1 MTKILAFDLG
11 SSSIGYSLRDTDNN
25 GENIIDQLV
34 LYGSIIFSPGMA
46 DNGVSNAAE
55 RTSHRSS
62 RHLYRVRR
70 YRIWET
76 LATLIEFG
84 CCPLS
89 KEDLDKWRTYD
100 KNNRPTRQYP
110 VDAVEFEKWIRM
122 NPYEL
127 REKLA
132 TDQLDF
138 TKEENRFML
147 GRALYHI
154 AQRRGFRSS
163 KGETLKEQ
171 EKDINENPAEEI
183 RIDSDL
189 LKKSEEKKSKK
200 LVAYMEEHSLPT
212 VGKAFAKLIKD
223 KNKGRVRASEYQAVR
238 SQYRDEIEYIF
249 NFQKGLDANGEFFRR
264 IYSTG
269 NDGTIFYQNP
279 IRSQKGQVGKCTL
292 EPAKPRCPI
301 SHPEYEKYRAF
312 SFINNI
318 KYRKSIDE
326 DWQTLTASQKIKL
339 YKDKFLLVN
348 DFEFAVIRKWI
359 EKEIGLPKDISL
371 SKEHGTINYDDRTNV
386 SVCPVSGR
394 LKSVFGD
401 NWEDYVYQTAKTR
414 KDKEGKEHTVT
425 YTIEDIWHVCFSYDD
440 EDAVS
445 GFAKSIGLDAVQ
457 EKKFLN
463 LWMNIPQ
470 GYAMLSLK
478 AIRNINRFLVPKE
491 NNPSYKGY
499 IYTEAT
505 LFAKIPDILGEKQW
519 QESESDILRSL
530 NGLMNDVR
538 DENCILKI
546 VNNLISDYKAL
557 DYRDLDYREHFAVND
572 RSYKLDDSDRK
583 DVEMHTVSFFG
594 KSVWEK
600 KPEDEREEILGKVEE
615 LYQNFFSSSKR
626 DYYNLPKLGD
636 RIKLYLSN
644 KFPELRC
651 CNEDAD
657 SQSQCNCHACKK
669 LNQLYHP
676 SMVEFYRPVVCN
688 GKKLLGSPV
697 IGSFR
702 NPMAMK
708 VLHQLRRLV
717 NGLIE
722 KGLIDEDTR
731 IVVETARE
739 LNDAN
744 MRWAIEEYVRKREE
758 ENNIIIEAI
767 KKIRKDDNE
776 VSDTVLEK
784 ARLLLEQSPDYLSY
798 IKKKEDAAVNKSN
811 KEKDSEKEA
820 DIDNYSS
827 WLEKGIKCIYTDK
840 PISLTSLFVENET
853 DIEHT
858 IPCSRSFDNSMANK
872 TVCFAYYNREVK
884 KNRMPTELEDYEE
897 IKKRLLPWEKRVEH
911 LEYRVRF
918 WQRKSKQSLTKE
930 NKDKAIRQ
938 KHLWQMELDYWKD
951 KLSRFTMTEVPEGFR
966 RKQLNDTRLITK
978 YAYHYLKSV
987 FGKVDVQ
994 KGIITSEFR
1003 KIFGFPAKTRDNHSH
1018 HAIDATILTLI
1029 PVASRRDEMLRLF
1042 YEIQEDK
1049 KLNIV
1054 TKEKEKQLE
1063 GLIKSCRIG
1072 KTVGIA
1078 EHIENNIL
1086 VKHISN
1092 DRALTPAIRNKREGG
1107 KVVWKKNE
1115 KGEILIDTDGKKIP
1129 QYKLTGDC
1137 IRGKLH
1143 QASFYGAIKQSKKA
1157 IEKKGKK
1164 KKGQKNDISYKTS
1177 YDEISYVIRRELKG
1191 FESLDDLHRV
1201 IVDENL
1207 YKIIK
1212 QKCKKEQFRKA
1223 CNKGIC
1229 MPNCS
1234 YPIRHVRCYAYD
1246 VKNPLHI
1253 KQQTY
1258 LSKKDY
1264 KQTYHVKTG
1273 DLYAMC
1279 RYRNADKLKYEAI
1292 KLIEVCGNRKK
1303 GYDIPETWR
1312 YKIGKNKEKEYYL
1325 DGVLYSG
1332 KQVIVYEN
1340 IDDLKSLLRASNSNL
1355 SERLYDIVRFNS
1367 EKKIILKRH
1376 ICSKPYKDGEGKK
1389 IESFGNL
1396 PEKIL
1401 SGVTKLNY
1409 LLEGVDFRISLDGK
1423 IVFINNNLVEEKHK
1437 HSKKG

>member
-46 DNGVSNAAE
+46 DNGVSRAAE

-100 KNNRPTRQYP
+100 KNKRPTRQYP

-339 YKDKFLLVN
+339 YKEKFLLVN
-348 DFEFAVIRKWI
+348 DFEFADIREWI
-359 EKEIGLPKDISL
+359 EKEICLPKDINL
-371 SKEHGTINYDDRTNV
+371 SKEYGTINYDDRTNV

-445 GFAKSIGLDAVQ
+445 GFAKSIGLDAAQ

-600 KPEDEREEILGKVEE
+600 KPEDEREEIIGKVEE

-657 SQSQCNCHACKK
+657 SQCNCHACKK

-697 IGSFR
+697 TGSFK

-717 NGLIE
+717 NGLIQ

-798 IKKKEDAAVNKSN
+798 IKKKEDAAANKSN
-811 KEKDSEKEA
+811 KEKDSEMEA

-840 PISLTSLFVENET
+840 PISLTSLFVENGT

-884 KNRMPTELEDYEE
+884 KNRMPTELDDYEE
-897 IKKRLLPWEKRVEH
+897 IKKRLLPWEERVEH

-966 RKQLNDTRLITK
+966 SKQLNDTRLITK

-1003 KIFGFPAKTRDNHSH
+1003 KIFGFPVKTRDNHSH

-1029 PVASRRDEMLRLF
+1029 PVASKRDEMLRLF

-1086 VKHISN
+1086 VKHISKN
-1092 DRALTPAIRNKREGG
+1092 RTITPAIRNKREGG
-1107 KVVWKKNE
+1107 KVVWKRNE
-1115 KGEILIDTDGKKIP
+1115 KGEILIDADGKKIP

-1212 QKCKKEQFRKA
+1212 QKCKKKQFRKA

-1279 RYRNADKLKYEAI
+1279 RYRNSDNKVKYEVLKLSDLI
-1292 KLIEVCGNRKK
+1292 KNGEGGYGISEVIDNG
-1303 GYDIPETWR
+1303 
-1312 YKIGKNKEKEYYL
+1312 YYL
-1325 DGVLYSG
+1325 DAILRSG
-1332 KQVIVYEN
+1332 KQVILYKDN
-1340 IDDLKSLLRASNSNL
+1340 KDLDNLLRKQIDIKLL
-1355 SERLYDIVRFNS
+1355 SERLYVIERFESANIVNL
-1367 EKKIILKRH
+1367 KKH
-1376 ICSKPYKDGEGKK
+1376 ICSKPLNETGRGKAIILK
-1389 IESFGNL
+1389 SFDNVL
-1396 PEKIL
+1396 PEKIRQ
-1401 SGVTKLNY
+1401 SINELNY
-1409 LLEGVDFRISLDGK
+1409 LLEDIDFKITLEGK
-1423 IVFINNNLVEEKHK
+1423 IIFFNKRN
-1437 HSKKG
+1437 

>member
-46 DNGVSNAAE
+46 DNGVSRAAE

-212 VGKAFAKLIKD
+212 VGKAFANLIND
-223 KNKGRVRASEYQAVR
+223 KIRVRASEYQAVR

-292 EPAKPRCPI
+292 EPAKTRCPI

-339 YKDKFLLVN
+339 YKEKFLLVN
-348 DFEFAVIRKWI
+348 DFEFDVIRKWI

-386 SVCPVSGR
+386 SVCSVSGR

-440 EDAVS
+440 EDTVV
-445 GFAKSIGLDAVQ
+445 GFAKSIGLDAAQ

-557 DYRDLDYREHFAVND
+557 DYREHFAVND

-657 SQSQCNCHACKK
+657 SRSQCNCHACKK

-697 IGSFR
+697 TGSFR

-708 VLHQLRRLV
+708 VLHQLHRLA
-717 NGLIE
+717 NGLIQ
-722 KGLIDEDTR
+722 KGLIDENTR

-744 MRWAIEEYVRKREE
+744 MRWAIEEYDNIREK
-758 ENNIIIEAI
+758 ENKAIIKAI
-767 KKIRKDDNE
+767 KEIRKDDSE
-776 VSDTVLEK
+776 VGDSILEK
-784 ARLLLEQSPDYLSY
+784 ARLLIEQSPDYLFDY
-798 IKKKEDAAVNKSN
+798 MDDENMIDKRGTVKKKNSGLIY
-811 KEKDSEKEA
+811 EKGVTK
-820 DIDNYSS
+820 YRL
-827 WLEKGIKCIYTDK
+827 WLEQGMQCLYTGKIINLSD
-840 PISLTSLFVENET
+840 LFDENMT

-858 IPCSRSFDNSMANK
+858 IPQSRSFDNSMANK
-872 TVCFAYYNREVK
+872 TVCFAYYNREIK

-897 IKKRLLPWEKRVEH
+897 IKKRLLPWEKRVEQ
-911 LEYRVRF
+911 LKNRVEF
-918 WQRKSKQSLTKE
+918 WKKKARQALTKE

-951 KLSRFTMTEVPEGFR
+951 KLSRFTMTEVSEGFKHR
-966 RKQLNDTRLITK
+966 QLNDTRLITK

-987 FGKVDVQ
+987 FDKVDVQ

-1003 KIFGFPAKTRDNHSH
+1003 KIFGFPVKTRDNHSH
-1018 HAIDATILTLI
+1018 HTIDATILTLI

-1042 YEIQEDK
+1042 YEIQENK
-1049 KLNIV
+1049 KLNID
-1054 TKEKEKQLE
+1054 TKEKEKQQE

-1072 KTVGIA
+1072 KTVGITK
-1078 EHIENNIL
+1078 HIENNIL
-1086 VKHISN
+1086 VKYVSK
-1092 DRALTPAIRNKREGG
+1092 DRALTPAIRNKRVGG
-1107 KVVWKKNE
+1107 KVVWERNA
-1115 KGEILIDTDGKKIP
+1115 KGEILIDINGKKIP
-1129 QYKLTGDC
+1129 KYKLTGDC
-1137 IRGKLH
+1137 IRGELH
-1143 QASFYGAIKQSKKA
+1143 KASFYGAIRQSKRET
-1157 IEKKGKK
+1157 EKKKE
-1164 KKGQKNDISYKTS
+1164 QEEDASYETS
-1177 YDEISYVIRRELKG
+1177 YNDISYVIRRKLSDFKDLNELHK
-1191 FESLDDLHRV
+1191 V
-1201 IVDENL
+1201 IVDEHLFN
-1207 YKIIK
+1207 IIK
-1212 QKCKKEQFRKA
+1212 KQCEGKDFKDV
-1223 CNKGIC
+1223 CNEGFY
-1229 MPNCS
+1229 MPNCNNQ
-1234 YPIRHVRCYAYD
+1234 IRHIRCYT
-1246 VKNPLHI
+1246 VTIQN
-1253 KQQTY
+1253 
-1258 LSKKDY
+1258 
-1264 KQTYHVKTG
+1264 
-1273 DLYAMC
+1273 
-1279 RYRNADKLKYEAI
+1279 
-1292 KLIEVCGNRKK
+1292 
-1303 GYDIPETWR
+1303 WR
-1312 YKIGKNKEKEYYL
+1312 
-1325 DGVLYSG
+1325 
-1332 KQVIVYEN
+1332 
-1340 IDDLKSLLRASNSNL
+1340 ID
-1355 SERLYDIVRFNS
+1355 
-1367 EKKIILKRH
+1367 
-1376 ICSKPYKDGEGKK
+1376 
-1389 IESFGNL
+1389 
-1396 PEKIL
+1396 
-1401 SGVTKLNY
+1401 
-1409 LLEGVDFRISLDGK
+1409 
-1423 IVFINNNLVEEKHK
+1423 
-1437 HSKKG
+1437 

>member
-11 SSSIGYSLRDTDNN
+11 SSSIGYSLRDTDKN

-55 RTSHRSS
+55 RTKHRSS

-89 KEDLDKWRTYD
+89 KEDLDKWKTYD
-100 KNNRPTRQYP
+100 KKKSLTRQYP

-127 REKLA
+127 REELA
-132 TDQLDF
+132 TQQLDF
-138 TKEENRFML
+138 TKEENRFKL
-147 GRALYHI
+147 GRVLYHI

-212 VGKAFAKLIKD
+212 VGNAFAKLIK
-223 KNKGRVRASEYQAVR
+223 NKVRVRASEYQAVR

-339 YKDKFLLVN
+339 YKEKFLLVN
-348 DFEFAVIRKWI
+348 DFEFDVIRKWI

-386 SVCPVSGR
+386 SVCSVSGR

-440 EDAVS
+440 EDAVV
-445 GFAKSIGLDAVQ
+445 GFAKSIGLDAAQ

-657 SQSQCNCHACKK
+657 SRSQCNCHACKK

-688 GKKLLGSPV
+688 GKKLLGNPV
-697 IGSFR
+697 TGSFR

-717 NGLIE
+717 NELIQ

-744 MRWAIEEYVRKREE
+744 MRWAIGEYVRKREE

-798 IKKKEDAAVNKSN
+798 IKEKEEAAANKSN
-811 KEKDSEKEA
+811 KDKKEDKNKQKKKDIK
-820 DIDNYSS
+820 NYSS

-872 TVCFAYYNREVK
+872 TVCLAYYNREVK

-897 IKKRLLPWEKRVEH
+897 IKKRLLPWEERVEH

-918 WQRKSKQSLTKE
+918 WQRKSKQSLKKE

-978 YAYHYLKSV
+978 YAYHYLKSI

-1003 KIFGFPAKTRDNHSH
+1003 KIFGFPVKTRDNHSH

-1029 PVASRRDEMLRLF
+1029 PVASKRDEMLRLF
-1042 YEIQEDK
+1042 YELQEDK

-1063 GLIKSCRIG
+1063 WLIKSCRIG

-1107 KVVWKKNE
+1107 KVVWKRNE
-1115 KGEILIDTDGKKIP
+1115 KGERLIDTDGKKIP

-1264 KQTYHVKTG
+1264 KQTFHVKVG

-1279 RYRNADKLKYEAI
+1279 RYHNANKKVRYEIVKLFDISKSGE
-1292 KLIEVCGNRKK
+1292 K
-1303 GYDIPETWR
+1303 GYDIQEVLDD
-1312 YKIGKNKEKEYYL
+1312 EYYL
-1325 DGVLYSG
+1325 DTILRPG
-1332 KQVIVYEN
+1332 KQVILYKDQN
-1340 IDDLKSLLRASNSNL
+1340 DCDNLLRKPLNIKLL
-1355 SERLYDIVRFNS
+1355 SERLYVIERFEGDNIVNL
-1367 EKKIILKRH
+1367 KKHLCSRSFKETGRGKAVDLKLF
-1376 ICSKPYKDGEGKK
+1376 DNG
-1389 IESFGNL
+1389 L
-1396 PEKIL
+1396 PERIRQ
-1401 SGVTKLNY
+1401 SIRQLNY
-1409 LLEGVDFRISLDGK
+1409 LLEDIDFKITLDGK
-1423 IVFINNNLVEEKHK
+1423 IIFSNKN
-1437 HSKKG
+1437 

>member
-11 SSSIGYSLRDTDNN
+11 SSSIGYSLRDTDKNR
-25 GENIIDQLV
+25 ENIIDQLV

-100 KNNRPTRQYP
+100 KNKRPTRQYP

-339 YKDKFLLVN
+339 YKEKFLLVN

-359 EKEIGLPKDISL
+359 EKDICLPKDISL

-657 SQSQCNCHACKK
+657 SQCNCHACKK

-697 IGSFR
+697 TGSFK

-717 NGLIE
+717 NGLIQ

-798 IKKKEDAAVNKSN
+798 IKEKEDAAANKSN
-811 KEKDSEKEA
+811 KDKKEDKNKQKKKDIK
-820 DIDNYSS
+820 NYSS

-884 KNRMPTELEDYEE
+884 KNRMPTELEAYEE

-966 RKQLNDTRLITK
+966 SKQLNDTRLITK

-1049 KLNIV
+1049 KLNID

-1063 GLIKSCRIG
+1063 WLIKSCRIG

-1092 DRALTPAIRNKREGG
+1092 DRALIPAIRNKRVGG
-1107 KVVWKKNE
+1107 KVVWKRNE
-1115 KGEILIDTDGKKIP
+1115 KGEILIDTYGKKIP

-1143 QASFYGAIKQSKKA
+1143 QASFYGAIKQSKKEVVKK
-1157 IEKKGKK
+1157 EK
-1164 KKGQKNDISYKTS
+1164 QKEEGTIYETS
-1177 YDEISYVIRRELKG
+1177 YDEISYVIRRKLKD
-1191 FESLDDLHRV
+1191 FKSLNDLHRV

-1212 QKCKKEQFRKA
+1212 QKCKKEKFGKV

-1229 MPNCS
+1229 MPKCK
-1234 YPIRHVRCYAYD
+1234 YPIRHIRCYAYD
-1246 VKNPLHI
+1246 VRNPLHI

-1258 LSKKDY
+1258 FSKKDY
-1264 KQTYHVKTG
+1264 KQNYYVKTG

-1279 RYRNADKLKYEAI
+1279 RYRNSDNKVKYEVLKLSDLI
-1292 KLIEVCGNRKK
+1292 KNGEDGYGISEVIDNG
-1303 GYDIPETWR
+1303 
-1312 YKIGKNKEKEYYL
+1312 YYL
-1325 DGVLYSG
+1325 DAILRSG
-1332 KQVIVYEN
+1332 KQVILYK
-1340 IDDLKSLLRASNSNL
+1340 DKKDLDNLLRKPIDIKLL
-1355 SERLYDIVRFNS
+1355 SERLYVIERFESANIVNL
-1367 EKKIILKRH
+1367 KKH
-1376 ICSKPYKDGEGKK
+1376 ICSKPLNETGRGKAIILK
-1389 IESFGNL
+1389 SFDNVL
-1396 PEKIL
+1396 PEKIRQ
-1401 SGVTKLNY
+1401 SINELNY
-1409 LLEGVDFRISLDGK
+1409 LLEDIDFRITLEGK
-1423 IVFINNNLVEEKHK
+1423 IVFFNKMN
-1437 HSKKG
+1437 

>member
-11 SSSIGYSLRDTDNN
+11 SSSIGYSLRDTDK

-34 LYGSIIFSPGMA
+34 LYGSIIFRPGMA
-46 DNGVSNAAE
+46 DNGISYAAE

-89 KEDLDKWRTYD
+89 KEDLDKWKTYD
-100 KNNRPTRQYP
+100 KKKRPTRQYP
-110 VDAVEFEKWIRM
+110 VDAVEFEKWIKM

-127 REKLA
+127 REEL
-132 TDQLDF
+132 TTQQLDF
-138 TKEENRFML
+138 TKEENRFKL

-154 AQRRGFRSS
+154 AKRRGFKSS

-171 EKDINENPAEEI
+171 EKDINENVAEEI
-183 RIDSDL
+183 KIDSDL
-189 LKKSEEKKSKK
+189 LKQSEEKRSKK

-212 VGKAFAKLIKD
+212 VGNAFAKLIKD
-223 KNKGRVRASEYQAVR
+223 KVRVRASEYQAVR

-269 NDGTIFYQNP
+269 NDGTIFYQHP
-279 IRSQKGQVGKCTL
+279 LRSQKGQVGKCTL
-292 EPAKPRCPI
+292 EPTKPRCPI

-326 DWQTLTASQKIKL
+326 DWQTLTACQKIKL
-339 YKDKFLLVN
+339 YKEKFLLIN
-348 DFEFAVIRKWI
+348 DLEFAVIRKWI
-359 EKEIGLPKDISL
+359 EKEIGLPKGISL
-371 SKEHGTINYDDRTNV
+371 SNEHGTINYDDRTNV

-401 NWEDYVYQTAKTR
+401 NWEDYIYQTAKTR
-414 KDKEGKEHTVT
+414 KDKEGREHIVT

-440 EDAVS
+440 EDAVV
-445 GFAKSIGLDAVQ
+445 GFAKSIGLDAGQ
-457 EKKFLN
+457 EKNFLN

-491 NNPSYKGY
+491 NNPLYKGY

-505 LFAKIPDILGEKQW
+505 LFAKIPDILGEKLW
-519 QESESDILRSL
+519 QKSESDILRSL

-557 DYRDLDYREHFAVND
+557 DYRDWDCREHFAVHD
-572 RSYKLDDSDRK
+572 RNYKLDDSDRK
-583 DVEMHTVSFFG
+583 DVEIHTLSFFG

-600 KPEDEREEILGKVEE
+600 KTEDEREEILGKVEE
-615 LYQNFFSSSKR
+615 LYQHFFSTAQR

-636 RIKLYLSN
+636 RIKQYLSN

-651 CNEDAD
+651 CSEDTD
-657 SQSQCNCHACKK
+657 SQSQCNCPACKK
-669 LNQLYHP
+669 LTQLYHP

-697 IGSFR
+697 TGSFR

-708 VLHQLRRLV
+708 VLHQLRRFA
-717 NGLIE
+717 NGLIQ

-744 MRWAIEEYVRKREE
+744 MRWAIGEYDNIREK
-758 ENNIIIEAI
+758 ENKAIIKAI
-767 KKIRKDDNE
+767 KEIRKDDSE
-776 VSDTVLEK
+776 VGDSILEK
-784 ARLLLEQSPDYLSY
+784 ARLLIEQSPDYLFDY
-798 IKKKEDAAVNKSN
+798 KDDENIIDKKGTVKKKNSGLIY
-811 KEKDSEKEA
+811 EKGVTK
-820 DIDNYSS
+820 YRL
-827 WLEKGIKCIYTDK
+827 WLEQGMQCLYTGKIINLSD
-840 PISLTSLFVENET
+840 LFDENIT

-858 IPCSRSFDNSMANK
+858 IPQSRSFDNSMANK
-872 TVCFAYYNREVK
+872 TVCFAYYNREIK
-884 KNRMPTELEDYEE
+884 KNRMPTELESYEE
-897 IKKRLLPWEKRVEH
+897 IKKRLLPWEKRVEQ
-911 LEYRVRF
+911 LKNRVEF
-918 WQRKSKQSLTKE
+918 WKKKVRKSQTKE

-978 YAYHYLKSV
+978 YAYHYLMSI
-987 FGKVDVQ
+987 FSKVDVQ

-1003 KIFGFPAKTRDNHSH
+1003 KIFGFPVKTRDNHSH

-1029 PVASRRDEMLRLF
+1029 PVASRRDEMLKLF

-1049 KLNIV
+1049 KLNID

-1072 KTVGIA
+1072 KTDGITQY
-1078 EHIENNIL
+1078 IENNIL
-1086 VKHISN
+1086 VKYVSK
-1092 DRALTPAIRNKREGG
+1092 DRALTPAIRNKRVGG
-1107 KVVWKKNE
+1107 KVVWKRNE

-1137 IRGKLH
+1137 IRGELH
-1143 QASFYGAIKQSKKA
+1143 KASFYGAIRQSKRE
-1157 IEKKGKK
+1157 IEKKKEHK
-1164 KKGQKNDISYKTS
+1164 EDASYETS
-1177 YDEISYVIRRELKG
+1177 YDDISYVIRRKITDFKDLNELHK
-1191 FESLDDLHRV
+1191 V
-1201 IVDENL
+1201 IVDEHL
-1207 YKIIK
+1207 FDIIK
-1212 QKCKKEQFRKA
+1212 KQCGGKDFKDV
-1223 CNKGIC
+1223 CNEGFY
-1229 MPNCS
+1229 MPNCNNR
-1234 YPIRHVRCYAYD
+1234 IRHIRCYAYD

-1253 KQQTY
+1253 RQQTY

-1264 KQTYHVKTG
+1264 KQTFHVKVG

-1279 RYRNADKLKYEAI
+1279 RYHNVNKKVRYEIVKLFDVSKSRGKDYNMP
-1292 KLIEVCGNRKK
+1292 EVI
-1303 GYDIPETWR
+1303 DS
-1312 YKIGKNKEKEYYL
+1312 EYYL
-1325 DGVLYSG
+1325 DAILRSG
-1332 KQVIVYEN
+1332 KQVILYKDQN
-1340 IDDLKSLLRASNSNL
+1340 DCDNLLRKPLNMKLL
-1355 SERLYDIVRFNS
+1355 SERLYIIERFEGDNVVNL
-1367 EKKIILKRH
+1367 KKHLCSRPFKETGRGKAINLK
-1376 ICSKPYKDGEGKK
+1376 
-1389 IESFGNL
+1389 SFDNGL
-1396 PEKIL
+1396 PEKIRQ
-1401 SGVTKLNY
+1401 SIKQLNY
-1409 LLEGVDFRISLDGK
+1409 LLEDVDFKINLEGK
-1423 IVFINNNLVEEKHK
+1423 IIFRNKI
-1437 HSKKG
+1437 

>member
-100 KNNRPTRQYP
+100 KNKRPTRQYP

-122 NPYEL
+122 NPY
-127 REKLA
+127 
-132 TDQLDF
+132 D
-138 TKEENRFML
+138 RFML

-312 SFINNI
+312 SFINHI

-339 YKDKFLLVN
+339 YKEKFLLVN

-445 GFAKSIGLDAVQ
+445 GFAKSIGLDAAQ

-478 AIRNINRFLVPKE
+478 AIRNINRFLVAKE

-657 SQSQCNCHACKK
+657 SRSQCNCHACKK

-697 IGSFR
+697 TGSFR

-717 NGLIE
+717 NGLIQ

-744 MRWAIEEYVRKREE
+744 MRWAIEEYSRKREE

-776 VSDTVLEK
+776 VSDIVLEK

-798 IKKKEDAAVNKSN
+798 IKEKEDAAANKSN
-811 KEKDSEKEA
+811 KDKKEDKNKQKKKDIKK
-820 DIDNYSS
+820 YSS

-858 IPCSRSFDNSMANK
+858 IPRSRSFDNSMANK

-1003 KIFGFPAKTRDNHSH
+1003 KIFGFPVKTRDNHSH

-1063 GLIKSCRIG
+1063 WLIKSCRIG

-1092 DRALTPAIRNKREGG
+1092 DRALTPAIRNKRVGG
-1107 KVVWKKNE
+1107 KIVWKRNE
-1115 KGEILIDTDGKKIP
+1115 KGAILIDTDGKKIP

-1137 IRGKLH
+1137 IRGELH
-1143 QASFYGAIKQSKKA
+1143 QTSFYGAIKQSKKA
-1157 IEKKGKK
+1157 IEKKVENNEEKK
-1164 KKGQKNDISYKTS
+1164 DDATYETS
-1177 YDEISYVIRRELKG
+1177 YNDISYVIRRKLKFKTSKRDKG
-1191 FESLDDLHRV
+1191 FISLDDLHRV
-1201 IVDENL
+1201 IVDEHL
-1207 YKIIK
+1207 FDEIRK
-1212 QKCKKEQFRKA
+1212 QCEGKDFKDACDEGFYMPKCNNR
-1223 CNKGIC
+1223 
-1229 MPNCS
+1229 
-1234 YPIRHVRCYAYD
+1234 IRHIRCYAYD

-1258 LSKKDY
+1258 LSEKDY

-1273 DLYAMC
+1273 DIYVMC
-1279 RYRNADKLKYEAI
+1279 RYRNADNNVKYEVL
-1292 KLIEVCGNRKK
+1292 KLSDISKNGTKSYGISEVIDNG
-1303 GYDIPETWR
+1303 
-1312 YKIGKNKEKEYYL
+1312 YYL
-1325 DGVLYSG
+1325 DAILRSG
-1332 KQVIVYEN
+1332 KQVILYK
-1340 IDDLKSLLRASNSNL
+1340 DKKDLDNLLRKPIDIKLL
-1355 SERLYDIVRFNS
+1355 SERLYVIERFES
-1367 EKKIILKRH
+1367 DKRIILKKH
-1376 ICSKPYKDGEGKK
+1376 ICSKPDKDL
-1389 IESFGNL
+1389 ESKAISSESLYNGL
-1396 PEKIL
+1396 PEKIRQ
-1401 SGVTKLNY
+1401 SINVLNY
-1409 LLEGVDFRISLDGK
+1409 LLEDVDFKITLEGK
-1423 IVFINNNLVEEKHK
+1423 IVFLN
-1437 HSKKG
+1437 KKE

>member
-46 DNGVSNAAE
+46 DNGVSRAAE

-212 VGKAFAKLIKD
+212 VGKAFANLIND
-223 KNKGRVRASEYQAVR
+223 KIRVRASEYQAVR

-292 EPAKPRCPI
+292 EPAKTRCPI

-339 YKDKFLLVN
+339 YKEKFLLVN
-348 DFEFAVIRKWI
+348 DFEFDVIRKWI

-386 SVCPVSGR
+386 SVCSVSGR

-440 EDAVS
+440 EDTVV
-445 GFAKSIGLDAVQ
+445 GFAKSIGLDAAQ

-557 DYRDLDYREHFAVND
+557 DYREHFAVND

-657 SQSQCNCHACKK
+657 SRSQCNCHACKK

-697 IGSFR
+697 TGSFR

-708 VLHQLRRLV
+708 VLHQLHRLA
-717 NGLIE
+717 NGLIQ
-722 KGLIDEDTR
+722 KGLIDENTR

-744 MRWAIEEYVRKREE
+744 MRWAIEEYDNIREK
-758 ENNIIIEAI
+758 ENKAIIKAI
-767 KKIRKDDNE
+767 KEIRKDDSE
-776 VSDTVLEK
+776 VGDSILEK
-784 ARLLLEQSPDYLSY
+784 ARLLIEQSPDYLFDY
-798 IKKKEDAAVNKSN
+798 MDDENMIDKRGTVKKKNSGLIY
-811 KEKDSEKEA
+811 EKGVTK
-820 DIDNYSS
+820 YRL
-827 WLEKGIKCIYTDK
+827 WLEQGMQCLYTGKIINLSD
-840 PISLTSLFVENET
+840 LFDENMT

-858 IPCSRSFDNSMANK
+858 IPQSRSFDNSMANK
-872 TVCFAYYNREVK
+872 TVCFAYYNREIK

-897 IKKRLLPWEKRVEH
+897 IKKRLLPWEKRVEQ
-911 LEYRVRF
+911 LKNRVEF
-918 WQRKSKQSLTKE
+918 WKKKARQALTKE

-951 KLSRFTMTEVPEGFR
+951 KLSRFTMTEVSEGFKHR
-966 RKQLNDTRLITK
+966 QLNDTRLITK

-1003 KIFGFPAKTRDNHSH
+1003 KIFGFPVKTRDNHSH
-1018 HAIDATILTLI
+1018 HTIDATILTLI

-1042 YEIQEDK
+1042 YEIQENK
-1049 KLNIV
+1049 KLNID

-1072 KTVGIA
+1072 KTVGITK
-1078 EHIENNIL
+1078 HIENNIL
-1086 VKHISN
+1086 VKYVSK
-1092 DRALTPAIRNKREGG
+1092 DRALTPAIRNKRVGG
-1107 KVVWKKNE
+1107 KVVWERNE
-1115 KGEILIDTDGKKIP
+1115 KGEILIDINGKKIP
-1129 QYKLTGDC
+1129 KYKLTGDC
-1137 IRGKLH
+1137 IRGELH
-1143 QASFYGAIKQSKKA
+1143 KASFYGAIRQSKRET
-1157 IEKKGKK
+1157 EKKKE
-1164 KKGQKNDISYKTS
+1164 QEEDASYETS
-1177 YDEISYVIRRELKG
+1177 YNDISYVIRRKLSDFKDLNELHK
-1191 FESLDDLHRV
+1191 V
-1201 IVDENL
+1201 IVDEHLFN
-1207 YKIIK
+1207 IIK
-1212 QKCKKEQFRKA
+1212 KQCEGKDFKDV
-1223 CNKGIC
+1223 CNEGFY
-1229 MPNCS
+1229 MPNCNNQ
-1234 YPIRHVRCYAYD
+1234 IRHIRCYTYD

-1253 KQQTY
+1253 RKQTY

-1264 KQTYHVKTG
+1264 KQTFHVKVG

-1279 RYRNADKLKYEAI
+1279 RYHNVNKKMRYGIVKLFDISKS
-1292 KLIEVCGNRKK
+1292 RKK
-1303 GYDIPETWR
+1303 GYEIPE
-1312 YKIGKNKEKEYYL
+1312 ILDDEYYL
-1325 DGVLYSG
+1325 DAILRPGM
-1332 KQVIVYEN
+1332 QVILYKDQSDYDN
-1340 IDDLKSLLRASNSNL
+1340 LLRKPLNIKLL
-1355 SERLYDIVRFNS
+1355 SERLYIIERFEGDN
-1367 EKKIILKRH
+1367 II
-1376 ICSKPYKDGEGKK
+1376 
-1389 IESFGNL
+1389 NL
-1396 PEKIL
+1396 
-1401 SGVTKLNY
+1401 T
-1409 LLEGVDFRISLDGK
+1409 
-1423 IVFINNNLVEEKHK
+1423 
-1437 HSKKG
+1437 

>member
-1 MTKILAFDLG
+1 M
-11 SSSIGYSLRDTDNN
+11 
-25 GENIIDQLV
+25 
-34 LYGSIIFSPGMA
+34 
-46 DNGVSNAAE
+46 
-55 RTSHRSS
+55 
-62 RHLYRVRR
+62 
-70 YRIWET
+70 
-76 LATLIEFG
+76 
-84 CCPLS
+84 
-89 KEDLDKWRTYD
+89 
-100 KNNRPTRQYP
+100 
-110 VDAVEFEKWIRM
+110 
-122 NPYEL
+122 
-127 REKLA
+127 
-132 TDQLDF
+132 
-138 TKEENRFML
+138 
-147 GRALYHI
+147 
-154 AQRRGFRSS
+154 
-163 KGETLKEQ
+163 
-171 EKDINENPAEEI
+171 
-183 RIDSDL
+183 
-189 LKKSEEKKSKK
+189 
-200 LVAYMEEHSLPT
+200 
-212 VGKAFAKLIKD
+212 
-223 KNKGRVRASEYQAVR
+223 RASEYQAVR

-348 DFEFAVIRKWI
+348 DFEFADIRKWI
-359 EKEIGLPKDISL
+359 EKEICLPKDISL

-445 GFAKSIGLDAVQ
+445 GFAKSIGLDASQ

-657 SQSQCNCHACKK
+657 SRSQCNCHACKK

-688 GKKLLGSPV
+688 GKKLLGNPV
-697 IGSFR
+697 TGSFR

-717 NGLIE
+717 NELIQ

-744 MRWAIEEYVRKREE
+744 MRWAIGEYVRKREE

-798 IKKKEDAAVNKSN
+798 IKEKEEAAANKSN
-811 KEKDSEKEA
+811 KDKKEDKNKQKKKDIK
-820 DIDNYSS
+820 NYSS

-872 TVCFAYYNREVK
+872 TVCLAYYNREVK

-897 IKKRLLPWEKRVEH
+897 IKKRLLPWEERVEH

-918 WQRKSKQSLTKE
+918 WQRKSKQSLKKE

-978 YAYHYLKSV
+978 YAYHYLKSI

-1003 KIFGFPAKTRDNHSH
+1003 KIFGFPVKTRDNHSH

-1029 PVASRRDEMLRLF
+1029 PVASKRDEMLRLF
-1042 YEIQEDK
+1042 YELQEDK

-1063 GLIKSCRIG
+1063 WLIKSCRIG

-1107 KVVWKKNE
+1107 KVVWKRNE
-1115 KGEILIDTDGKKIP
+1115 KGERLIDTDGKKIP

-1264 KQTYHVKTG
+1264 KQTFHVKVG

-1279 RYRNADKLKYEAI
+1279 RYHNANKKVRYEIVKLFDISKSGE
-1292 KLIEVCGNRKK
+1292 K
-1303 GYDIPETWR
+1303 GYDIQEVLDD
-1312 YKIGKNKEKEYYL
+1312 EYYL
-1325 DGVLYSG
+1325 DTILRPG
-1332 KQVIVYEN
+1332 KQVILYKDQN
-1340 IDDLKSLLRASNSNL
+1340 DCDNLLRKPLNIKLL
-1355 SERLYDIVRFNS
+1355 SERLYVIERFEGDNIVNL
-1367 EKKIILKRH
+1367 KKHLCSRSFKETGRGKAVDLKLF
-1376 ICSKPYKDGEGKK
+1376 DNG
-1389 IESFGNL
+1389 L
-1396 PEKIL
+1396 PERIRQ
-1401 SGVTKLNY
+1401 SIRQLNY
-1409 LLEGVDFRISLDGK
+1409 LLEDIDFKITLDGK
-1423 IVFINNNLVEEKHK
+1423 IIFSNKN
-1437 HSKKG
+1437 

>member
-46 DNGVSNAAE
+46 DNGVSRAAE

-100 KNNRPTRQYP
+100 KNKRPTRQYP

-212 VGKAFAKLIKD
+212 VGKAFANLIND
-223 KNKGRVRASEYQAVR
+223 KIRVRASEYQAVR

-339 YKDKFLLVN
+339 YKEKFLLVN

-359 EKEIGLPKDISL
+359 EKEICLPKDISL

-445 GFAKSIGLDAVQ
+445 GFAKSIRLDAAQ

-519 QESESDILRSL
+519 HESESDILRSL

-657 SQSQCNCHACKK
+657 SQCNCHACKK

-697 IGSFR
+697 TGSFK

-717 NGLIE
+717 NGLIQ

-744 MRWAIEEYVRKREE
+744 MRWAIGEYVRKREE

-798 IKKKEDAAVNKSN
+798 IKEKEDAAANKSN
-811 KEKDSEKEA
+811 KDKKEDKNKQKKKDIKK
-820 DIDNYSS
+820 YSS

-884 KNRMPTELEDYEE
+884 KNRMPTELEAYEE

-966 RKQLNDTRLITK
+966 SKQLNDTRLITK

-987 FGKVDVQ
+987 FDKVDVQ

-1049 KLNIV
+1049 KLNID

-1063 GLIKSCRIG
+1063 WLIKSCRIG

-1092 DRALTPAIRNKREGG
+1092 DRALTPAIRNKRVGG
-1107 KVVWKKNE
+1107 KVVWKRNE

-1129 QYKLTGDC
+1129 KYKQTGDC
-1137 IRGKLH
+1137 IRGELH
-1143 QASFYGAIKQSKKA
+1143 QASFYGAIKQSKKEVEKEEGNKE
-1157 IEKKGKK
+1157 EKKD
-1164 KKGQKNDISYKTS
+1164 NATYETS
-1177 YDEISYVIRRELKG
+1177 YNEISYVIRRKLKFKTNQRDTG
-1191 FESLDDLHRV
+1191 FKSLDDLHRV
-1201 IVDENL
+1201 IVDEHL
-1207 YKIIK
+1207 FDEIRK
-1212 QKCKKEQFRKA
+1212 QCEGKDFKDACDEGFYMPKCNNR
-1223 CNKGIC
+1223 
-1229 MPNCS
+1229 
-1234 YPIRHVRCYAYD
+1234 IRHIRCYAYD

-1258 LSKKDY
+1258 LSEKDY

-1273 DLYAMC
+1273 DIYVMC
-1279 RYRNADKLKYEAI
+1279 RYRNADNNVKYEVL
-1292 KLIEVCGNRKK
+1292 KLSDISKNGTK
-1303 GYDIPETWR
+1303 GYGISEVIDN
-1312 YKIGKNKEKEYYL
+1312 GYYL
-1325 DGVLYSG
+1325 DAILRSG
-1332 KQVIVYEN
+1332 KQVILYKDN
-1340 IDDLKSLLRASNSNL
+1340 KDLNNLLRKPIDIKLL
-1355 SERLYDIVRFNS
+1355 SERLYVIERFES
-1367 EKKIILKRH
+1367 DKRIILKKH
-1376 ICSKPYKDGEGKK
+1376 ICSKPDKDL
-1389 IESFGNL
+1389 ESKAISSESLYNCL
-1396 PEKIL
+1396 PEKIRQ
-1401 SGVTKLNY
+1401 SINILNY
-1409 LLEGVDFRISLDGK
+1409 LLEDVDFMITLEGK
-1423 IVFINNNLVEEKHK
+1423 IVFLN
-1437 HSKKG
+1437 KKE

>member
-11 SSSIGYSLRDTDNN
+11 SSSIGYSLRDTEK

-34 LYGSIIFSPGMA
+34 LYGSIIFRPGMA
-46 DNGVSNAAE
+46 DNGISYAAE

-89 KEDLDKWRTYD
+89 KEDLDKWKTYD
-100 KNNRPTRQYP
+100 KKKSPTRQYP
-110 VDAVEFEKWIRM
+110 VDAVEFEKWIKM

-127 REKLA
+127 REEL
-132 TDQLDF
+132 TTQQLDF
-138 TKEENRFML
+138 TKEENRFKL

-154 AQRRGFRSS
+154 AKRRGFKSS

-171 EKDINENPAEEI
+171 EKDINENVAEEI
-183 RIDSDL
+183 KIDSDL
-189 LKKSEEKKSKK
+189 LKQSEEKRSKK

-212 VGKAFAKLIKD
+212 VGNAFAKLIKD
-223 KNKGRVRASEYQAVR
+223 KVRVRASEYQAVR

-249 NFQKGLDANGEFFRR
+249 NFQKGLDASGEFFRR
-264 IYSTG
+264 IYSTA

-279 IRSQKGQVGKCTL
+279 LRSQKEQVGKCTL
-292 EPAKPRCPI
+292 EPTKPRCSI

-339 YKDKFLLVN
+339 YKEKFLLIN
-348 DFEFAVIRKWI
+348 DLEFAVIRKWI
-359 EKEIGLPKDISL
+359 EKEIGLPKGIGL

-401 NWEDYVYQTAKTR
+401 NWEDYIYQTAKTR
-414 KDKEGKEHTVT
+414 KDKEGREHIVT

-440 EDAVS
+440 EDAVV
-445 GFAKSIGLDAVQ
+445 GFAKSIGLDAGQ

-491 NNPSYKGY
+491 NNPLYKGY

-505 LFAKIPDILGEKQW
+505 LFAKIPDILGEKLW
-519 QESESDILRSL
+519 QKSESDILRSL

-557 DYRDLDYREHFAVND
+557 DYRDLDCREHFAVHD
-572 RSYKLDDSDRK
+572 RNYKLDDSDRK
-583 DVEMHTVSFFG
+583 DVEIHTLSFFG

-600 KPEDEREEILGKVEE
+600 KTEDEREEILGKVEE
-615 LYQNFFSSSKR
+615 LYQHFFSTAQR

-636 RIKLYLSN
+636 RIKQYLSN

-651 CNEDAD
+651 CSEDTD
-657 SQSQCNCHACKK
+657 SQSQCNCPACKK
-669 LNQLYHP
+669 LTQLYHP

-697 IGSFR
+697 TGSFR

-708 VLHQLRRLV
+708 VLHQLRRFA
-717 NGLIE
+717 NGLIQ

-744 MRWAIEEYVRKREE
+744 MRWAIGEYDNIREK
-758 ENNIIIEAI
+758 ENKAIIKAI
-767 KKIRKDDNE
+767 KEIRKDDSE
-776 VSDTVLEK
+776 VGDSILEK
-784 ARLLLEQSPDYLSY
+784 ARLLIEQSPDYLFEN
-798 IKKKEDAAVNKSN
+798 IIDKKGTVKKKNSGLIY
-811 KEKDSEKEA
+811 EKGVTK
-820 DIDNYSS
+820 YRL
-827 WLEKGIKCIYTDK
+827 WLEQGMQCLYTGKIINLSD
-840 PISLTSLFVENET
+840 LFDENIT

-858 IPCSRSFDNSMANK
+858 IPQSRSFDNSMANK
-872 TVCFAYYNREVK
+872 TVCFAYYNREIK
-884 KNRMPTELEDYEE
+884 KNRMPTELESYEE
-897 IKKRLLPWEKRVEH
+897 IKKRLLPWEKRVEQ
-911 LEYRVRF
+911 LKNRVEF
-918 WQRKSKQSLTKE
+918 WKKKVRKSQTKE

-987 FGKVDVQ
+987 FSKVDVQ

-1003 KIFGFPAKTRDNHSH
+1003 KIFGFPVKTRDNHSH

-1029 PVASRRDEMLRLF
+1029 PVASRRDEMLKLF

-1049 KLNIV
+1049 KLNID

-1072 KTVGIA
+1072 KTDGITQY
-1078 EHIENNIL
+1078 IENNIL
-1086 VKHISN
+1086 VKYVSK
-1092 DRALTPAIRNKREGG
+1092 DRALTPAIRNKRVGG
-1107 KVVWKKNE
+1107 KVVWKRNE

-1137 IRGKLH
+1137 IRGELH
-1143 QASFYGAIKQSKKA
+1143 KASFYGAIRQSKRE
-1157 IEKKGKK
+1157 IEKKKEHK
-1164 KKGQKNDISYKTS
+1164 EDASYETS
-1177 YDEISYVIRRELKG
+1177 YDDISYVIRRKITDFKDLNELHK
-1191 FESLDDLHRV
+1191 V
-1201 IVDENL
+1201 IVDEHL
-1207 YKIIK
+1207 FDIIK
-1212 QKCKKEQFRKA
+1212 KQCGGKDFKDV
-1223 CNKGIC
+1223 CNEGFY
-1229 MPNCS
+1229 MPNCNNR
-1234 YPIRHVRCYAYD
+1234 IRHIRCYAYD

-1253 KQQTY
+1253 RQQTY
-1258 LSKKDY
+1258 LSRKDY
-1264 KQTYHVKTG
+1264 KQTFHVKVG

-1279 RYRNADKLKYEAI
+1279 RYHNVNKKVRYETVKLFDVSKSRGKDYNMP
-1292 KLIEVCGNRKK
+1292 EVI
-1303 GYDIPETWR
+1303 DS
-1312 YKIGKNKEKEYYL
+1312 EYYL
-1325 DGVLYSG
+1325 DAILRSG
-1332 KQVIVYEN
+1332 KQVILYKDQN
-1340 IDDLKSLLRASNSNL
+1340 DCDNLLR
-1355 SERLYDIVRFNS
+1355 
-1367 EKKIILKRH
+1367 
-1376 ICSKPYKDGEGKK
+1376 KPR
-1389 IESFGNL
+1389 S
-1396 PEKIL
+1396 
-1401 SGVTKLNY
+1401 
-1409 LLEGVDFRISLDGK
+1409 
-1423 IVFINNNLVEEKHK
+1423 VFTTDYYSIFYR
-1437 HSKKG
+1437 

>member
-1 MTKILAFDLG
+1 M
-11 SSSIGYSLRDTDNN
+11 
-25 GENIIDQLV
+25 
-34 LYGSIIFSPGMA
+34 
-46 DNGVSNAAE
+46 
-55 RTSHRSS
+55 
-62 RHLYRVRR
+62 
-70 YRIWET
+70 
-76 LATLIEFG
+76 
-84 CCPLS
+84 
-89 KEDLDKWRTYD
+89 
-100 KNNRPTRQYP
+100 
-110 VDAVEFEKWIRM
+110 
-122 NPYEL
+122 
-127 REKLA
+127 
-132 TDQLDF
+132 
-138 TKEENRFML
+138 
-147 GRALYHI
+147 
-154 AQRRGFRSS
+154 
-163 KGETLKEQ
+163 
-171 EKDINENPAEEI
+171 
-183 RIDSDL
+183 
-189 LKKSEEKKSKK
+189 
-200 LVAYMEEHSLPT
+200 
-212 VGKAFAKLIKD
+212 
-223 KNKGRVRASEYQAVR
+223 RASEYQAVR

-348 DFEFAVIRKWI
+348 DFEFADIRKWI
-359 EKEIGLPKDISL
+359 EKEICLPKDISL

-445 GFAKSIGLDAVQ
+445 GFAKSIGLDASQ

-615 LYQNFFSSSKR
+615 LYQNFFSSSKQ

-688 GKKLLGSPV
+688 GKKLLGNPV
-697 IGSFR
+697 TGSFR

-717 NGLIE
+717 NELIQ

-744 MRWAIEEYVRKREE
+744 MRWAIGEYVRKREE

-798 IKKKEDAAVNKSN
+798 IKEKEEAAANKSN
-811 KEKDSEKEA
+811 KDKKEDKNKQKKKDIK
-820 DIDNYSS
+820 NYSS

-872 TVCFAYYNREVK
+872 TVCLAYYNREVK

-897 IKKRLLPWEKRVEH
+897 IKKRLLPWEERVEH

-918 WQRKSKQSLTKE
+918 WQRKSKQSLKKE

-978 YAYHYLKSV
+978 YAYHYLKSI

-1003 KIFGFPAKTRDNHSH
+1003 KIFGFPVKTRDNHSH

-1029 PVASRRDEMLRLF
+1029 PVASKRDEMLRLF
-1042 YEIQEDK
+1042 YELQEDK

-1063 GLIKSCRIG
+1063 WLIKSCRIG

-1107 KVVWKKNE
+1107 KVVWKRNE
-1115 KGEILIDTDGKKIP
+1115 KGERLIDTDGKKIP

-1264 KQTYHVKTG
+1264 KQTFHVKVG

-1279 RYRNADKLKYEAI
+1279 RYHNANKKVRYEIVKLFDISKSGE
-1292 KLIEVCGNRKK
+1292 K
-1303 GYDIPETWR
+1303 GYDIQEVLDD
-1312 YKIGKNKEKEYYL
+1312 EYYL
-1325 DGVLYSG
+1325 DTILRPG
-1332 KQVIVYEN
+1332 KQVILYKDQN
-1340 IDDLKSLLRASNSNL
+1340 DCDNLLRKPLNIKLL
-1355 SERLYDIVRFNS
+1355 SERLYVIERFEGDNIVNL
-1367 EKKIILKRH
+1367 KKHLCSRSFKETGRGKAVDLKLF
-1376 ICSKPYKDGEGKK
+1376 DNG
-1389 IESFGNL
+1389 L
-1396 PEKIL
+1396 PERIRQ
-1401 SGVTKLNY
+1401 SIRQLNY
-1409 LLEGVDFRISLDGK
+1409 LLEDIDFKITLDGK
-1423 IVFINNNLVEEKHK
+1423 IIFSNKN
-1437 HSKKG
+1437 

>member
-46 DNGVSNAAE
+46 DNGVYNAAE

-100 KNNRPTRQYP
+100 KNKRPTRQYP

-292 EPAKPRCPI
+292 EAAKPRCPI

-339 YKDKFLLVN
+339 YKEKFLLVN

-359 EKEIGLPKDISL
+359 EKEICLPKDISL

-401 NWEDYVYQTAKTR
+401 NWEDYVYKTAKTR

-445 GFAKSIGLDAVQ
+445 GFAKSIGLDAAQ

-530 NGLMNDVR
+530 NRLMNDVR

-594 KSVWEK
+594 KNVWEK

-615 LYQNFFSSSKR
+615 LYQNFFFSSKR

-657 SQSQCNCHACKK
+657 SRSQCNCHACKK

-697 IGSFR
+697 TGSFR

-717 NGLIE
+717 NGLIQ

-744 MRWAIEEYVRKREE
+744 MRWAIEEYSRKREE

-776 VSDTVLEK
+776 VSDIVLEK

-798 IKKKEDAAVNKSN
+798 IKEKEDAAANKSN
-811 KEKDSEKEA
+811 KDKKEDKNKQKKKDIKK
-820 DIDNYSS
+820 YSS

-858 IPCSRSFDNSMANK
+858 IPRSRSFDNSMANK

-1003 KIFGFPAKTRDNHSH
+1003 KIFGFPVKTRDNHSH

-1063 GLIKSCRIG
+1063 WLIKSCRIG

-1092 DRALTPAIRNKREGG
+1092 DRALTPAIRNKRVGG
-1107 KVVWKKNE
+1107 KIVWKRNE
-1115 KGEILIDTDGKKIP
+1115 KGAILIDTDGKKIP

-1137 IRGKLH
+1137 IRGELH
-1143 QASFYGAIKQSKKA
+1143 QTSFYGAIKQSKKA
-1157 IEKKGKK
+1157 IEKKVENNEEKK
-1164 KKGQKNDISYKTS
+1164 DDATYETS
-1177 YDEISYVIRRELKG
+1177 YNDISYVIRRKLKFKTSKRDKG
-1191 FESLDDLHRV
+1191 FISLDDLHRV
-1201 IVDENL
+1201 IVDEHL
-1207 YKIIK
+1207 FDEIRK
-1212 QKCKKEQFRKA
+1212 QCEGKDFKDACDEGFYMPKCNNR
-1223 CNKGIC
+1223 
-1229 MPNCS
+1229 
-1234 YPIRHVRCYAYD
+1234 IRHIRCYAYD

-1258 LSKKDY
+1258 LSEKDY

-1273 DLYAMC
+1273 DIYVMC
-1279 RYRNADKLKYEAI
+1279 RYRNADNNVKYEVL
-1292 KLIEVCGNRKK
+1292 KLSDISKNGTKSYGISEVIDNG
-1303 GYDIPETWR
+1303 
-1312 YKIGKNKEKEYYL
+1312 YYL
-1325 DGVLYSG
+1325 DAILRSG
-1332 KQVIVYEN
+1332 KQVILYK
-1340 IDDLKSLLRASNSNL
+1340 DKKDLDNLLRKPIDIKLL
-1355 SERLYDIVRFNS
+1355 SERLYVIERFES
-1367 EKKIILKRH
+1367 DKRIILKKH
-1376 ICSKPYKDGEGKK
+1376 ICSKPDKDL
-1389 IESFGNL
+1389 ESKAISSESLYNGL
-1396 PEKIL
+1396 PEKIRQ
-1401 SGVTKLNY
+1401 SINVLNY
-1409 LLEGVDFRISLDGK
+1409 LLEDVDFKITLEGK
-1423 IVFINNNLVEEKHK
+1423 IVFLN
-1437 HSKKG
+1437 KKE

>member
-46 DNGVSNAAE
+46 DNGVSRAAE

-212 VGKAFAKLIKD
+212 VGKAFANLIND
-223 KNKGRVRASEYQAVR
+223 KIRVHASEYQAVR

-292 EPAKPRCPI
+292 EPAKTRCPI

-339 YKDKFLLVN
+339 YKEKFLLVN
-348 DFEFAVIRKWI
+348 DFEFDVIRKWI

-386 SVCPVSGR
+386 SVCSVSGR

-440 EDAVS
+440 EDTVV
-445 GFAKSIGLDAVQ
+445 GFAKSIGLDAAQ

-557 DYRDLDYREHFAVND
+557 DYREHFAVND

-657 SQSQCNCHACKK
+657 SRSQCNCHACKK

-697 IGSFR
+697 TGSFR

-708 VLHQLRRLV
+708 VLHQLHRLA
-717 NGLIE
+717 NGLIQ
-722 KGLIDEDTR
+722 KGLIDENTR

-744 MRWAIEEYVRKREE
+744 MRWAIEEYDNIREK
-758 ENNIIIEAI
+758 ENKAIIKAI
-767 KKIRKDDNE
+767 KEIRKDDSE
-776 VSDTVLEK
+776 VGDSILEK
-784 ARLLLEQSPDYLSY
+784 ARLLIEQSPDYLFDY
-798 IKKKEDAAVNKSN
+798 MDDENMIDKRGTVKKKNSGLIY
-811 KEKDSEKEA
+811 EKGVTK
-820 DIDNYSS
+820 YRL
-827 WLEKGIKCIYTDK
+827 WLEQGMQCLYTGKIINLSD
-840 PISLTSLFVENET
+840 LFDENMT

-858 IPCSRSFDNSMANK
+858 IPQSRSFDNSMANK
-872 TVCFAYYNREVK
+872 TVCFAYYNREIK

-897 IKKRLLPWEKRVEH
+897 IKKRLLPWEKRVEQ
-911 LEYRVRF
+911 LKNRVEF
-918 WQRKSKQSLTKE
+918 WKKKARQALTKE

-951 KLSRFTMTEVPEGFR
+951 KLSRFTMTEVSEGFKHR
-966 RKQLNDTRLITK
+966 QLNDTRLITK

-1003 KIFGFPAKTRDNHSH
+1003 KIFGFPVKTRDNHSH
-1018 HAIDATILTLI
+1018 HTIDATILTLI

-1042 YEIQEDK
+1042 YEIQENK
-1049 KLNIV
+1049 KLNID

-1072 KTVGIA
+1072 KTVGITK
-1078 EHIENNIL
+1078 HIENNIL
-1086 VKHISN
+1086 VKYVSK
-1092 DRALTPAIRNKREGG
+1092 DRALTPAIRNKRVGG
-1107 KVVWKKNE
+1107 KVVWERNE
-1115 KGEILIDTDGKKIP
+1115 KGEILIDINGKKIP
-1129 QYKLTGDC
+1129 KYKLTGDC
-1137 IRGKLH
+1137 IRGELH
-1143 QASFYGAIKQSKKA
+1143 KASFYGAIRQSKRET
-1157 IEKKGKK
+1157 EKKKE
-1164 KKGQKNDISYKTS
+1164 QEEDASYETS
-1177 YDEISYVIRRELKG
+1177 YNDISYVIRRKLSDFKDLNELHK
-1191 FESLDDLHRV
+1191 V
-1201 IVDENL
+1201 IVDEHLFN
-1207 YKIIK
+1207 IIK
-1212 QKCKKEQFRKA
+1212 KQCEGKDFKDV
-1223 CNKGIC
+1223 CNEGFY
-1229 MPNCS
+1229 MPNCNNQ
-1234 YPIRHVRCYAYD
+1234 IRHIRCYTYD

-1253 KQQTY
+1253 RKQTY

-1264 KQTYHVKTG
+1264 KQTFHVKVG

-1279 RYRNADKLKYEAI
+1279 RYHNVNKKMRYGIVKLFDISKS
-1292 KLIEVCGNRKK
+1292 RKK
-1303 GYDIPETWR
+1303 GYEIPE
-1312 YKIGKNKEKEYYL
+1312 ILDDEYYL
-1325 DGVLYSG
+1325 DAILRPGM
-1332 KQVIVYEN
+1332 QVILYKDQSDYDN
-1340 IDDLKSLLRASNSNL
+1340 LLRKPLNIKLL
-1355 SERLYDIVRFNS
+1355 SERLYIIERFEGDNIINL
-1367 EKKIILKRH
+1367 KKHLCSSSFKETGRGKAINLK
-1376 ICSKPYKDGEGKK
+1376 
-1389 IESFGNL
+1389 SFDNGL
-1396 PEKIL
+1396 PEKIRQ
-1401 SGVTKLNY
+1401 SIRQLNY
-1409 LLEGVDFRISLDGK
+1409 LLESVDFKINLEGK
-1423 IVFINNNLVEEKHK
+1423 IVFRNKN
-1437 HSKKG
+1437 

>member
-11 SSSIGYSLRDTDNN
+11 SSSIGYSLRDTDK

-34 LYGSIIFSPGMA
+34 LYGSIIFRPGMA
-46 DNGVSNAAE
+46 DNGISYAAE

-89 KEDLDKWRTYD
+89 KEDLDKWKTYD
-100 KNNRPTRQYP
+100 KKKRPTRQYP
-110 VDAVEFEKWIRM
+110 VDAVEFEKWIKM

-127 REKLA
+127 REELA
-132 TDQLDF
+132 TQQLDF
-138 TKEENRFML
+138 TKEENRFKL

-154 AQRRGFRSS
+154 AKRRGFKSS

-171 EKDINENPAEEI
+171 EKDINENVAEKI
-183 RIDSDL
+183 KIDSDL
-189 LKKSEEKKSKK
+189 LKQSEEKRSKK

-212 VGKAFAKLIKD
+212 VGNAFAKLIKD
-223 KNKGRVRASEYQAVR
+223 KVRVRASEYQAVR

-279 IRSQKGQVGKCTL
+279 LRSQKGQVGKCTL
-292 EPAKPRCPI
+292 EPTKPRCPI

-339 YKDKFLLVN
+339 YKEKFLLIN
-348 DFEFAVIRKWI
+348 DLEFAVIRKWI
-359 EKEIGLPKDISL
+359 EKEIGLPKGISL

-401 NWEDYVYQTAKTR
+401 NWEDYIYQTAKTR
-414 KDKEGKEHTVT
+414 KDKEGREHIVT

-440 EDAVS
+440 EDAVV
-445 GFAKSIGLDAVQ
+445 GFAKSIGLDAGQ

-478 AIRNINRFLVPKE
+478 AIRNINRFLMPKE
-491 NNPSYKGY
+491 NNPLYKGY

-505 LFAKIPDILGEKQW
+505 LFAKIPDILGEKLW
-519 QESESDILRSL
+519 QKSESDILRSL
-530 NGLMNDVR
+530 NELMNDVR

-557 DYRDLDYREHFAVND
+557 DYRDLDGREHFAVHD
-572 RSYKLDDSDRK
+572 RNYKLDDSDRK
-583 DVEMHTVSFFG
+583 DVEIHTLSFFC

-600 KPEDEREEILGKVEE
+600 KTEDEREEILGKVEE
-615 LYQNFFSSSKR
+615 LYQHFFSTTQR

-636 RIKLYLSN
+636 RIKQYLSN

-651 CNEDAD
+651 CSEDTD
-657 SQSQCNCHACKK
+657 SQSQCNCPACKK
-669 LNQLYHP
+669 LTQLYHP
-676 SMVEFYRPVVCN
+676 SMVEFYRPVVNN
-688 GKKLLGSPV
+688 GRKLLGSPV
-697 IGSFR
+697 TGSFR

-708 VLHQLRRLV
+708 VLHQLRRFA
-717 NGLIE
+717 NGLIQ

-744 MRWAIEEYVRKREE
+744 MRWAIGEYDNIREK
-758 ENNIIIEAI
+758 ENKAIIKAI
-767 KKIRKDDNE
+767 KEIRKDDSE
-776 VSDTVLEK
+776 IGDSILEK
-784 ARLLLEQSPDYLSY
+784 ARLLIEQSPDYLFDY
-798 IKKKEDAAVNKSN
+798 KDDENIIDKKGTVKKKNSGLIY
-811 KEKDSEKEA
+811 EKGVTK
-820 DIDNYSS
+820 YRL
-827 WLEKGIKCIYTDK
+827 WLEQGMQCLYTGKIINLSD
-840 PISLTSLFVENET
+840 LFDENIT

-858 IPCSRSFDNSMANK
+858 IPQSRSFDNSMANK
-872 TVCFAYYNREVK
+872 TVCFAYYNREIK
-884 KNRMPTELEDYEE
+884 KNRMPTELENYEE
-897 IKKRLLPWEKRVEH
+897 IKKRLLPWEKRVEQ
-911 LEYRVRF
+911 LKNRVEF
-918 WQRKSKQSLTKE
+918 WKKKVRKSQTKE

-987 FGKVDVQ
+987 FSKVDVQ

-1003 KIFGFPAKTRDNHSH
+1003 KIFGFPVKTRDNHSH

-1029 PVASRRDEMLRLF
+1029 PVASRRDEMLKLF

-1049 KLNIV
+1049 KLNID

-1072 KTVGIA
+1072 KTDGITQY
-1078 EHIENNIL
+1078 IENNIL
-1086 VKHISN
+1086 VKYVSK
-1092 DRALTPAIRNKREGG
+1092 DRALTPAIRNKRVGG
-1107 KVVWKKNE
+1107 KVVWKRNE
-1115 KGEILIDTDGKKIP
+1115 KGGILIDIDGKKIP

-1137 IRGKLH
+1137 IRGELH
-1143 QASFYGAIKQSKKA
+1143 KASFYGAIRQSKRE
-1157 IEKKGKK
+1157 IEKKKEHK
-1164 KKGQKNDISYKTS
+1164 EDASYETS
-1177 YDEISYVIRRELKG
+1177 YDDISYVIRRKITDFKDLNELHK
-1191 FESLDDLHRV
+1191 V
-1201 IVDENL
+1201 IVDEHL
-1207 YKIIK
+1207 FDIIK
-1212 QKCKKEQFRKA
+1212 KQCGGKDFKDV
-1223 CNKGIC
+1223 CNEGFY
-1229 MPNCS
+1229 MPNCNNR
-1234 YPIRHVRCYAYD
+1234 IRHIRCYAYD

-1253 KQQTY
+1253 RQQTY
-1258 LSKKDY
+1258 LSKKNY
-1264 KQTYHVKTG
+1264 KQTFHVKVG

-1279 RYRNADKLKYEAI
+1279 RYHNVNKKVRYEIVKLFDISKSREKDYNMP
-1292 KLIEVCGNRKK
+1292 EVI
-1303 GYDIPETWR
+1303 DS
-1312 YKIGKNKEKEYYL
+1312 EYYL
-1325 DGVLYSG
+1325 DAILRSG
-1332 KQVIVYEN
+1332 KQVILYKDQN
-1340 IDDLKSLLRASNSNL
+1340 DCDNLLRKPLNMKLL
-1355 SERLYDIVRFNS
+1355 SERLYIIERFEGDNVVNL
-1367 EKKIILKRH
+1367 KKHLCSRPFKETGRGKAINLK
-1376 ICSKPYKDGEGKK
+1376 
-1389 IESFGNL
+1389 SFDNGL
-1396 PEKIL
+1396 PEKIRQ
-1401 SGVTKLNY
+1401 SIKQLNY
-1409 LLEGVDFRISLDGK
+1409 LLEDVDFKINLEGK
-1423 IVFINNNLVEEKHK
+1423 IIFRNKI
-1437 HSKKG
+1437 

>member
-34 LYGSIIFSPGMA
+34 LYGSVIFSPGMA

-100 KNNRPTRQYP
+100 KNKRPTRQYP

-212 VGKAFAKLIKD
+212 VGKAFANLIND
-223 KNKGRVRASEYQAVR
+223 KIRVRASEYQAVR

-339 YKDKFLLVN
+339 YKEKFLLVN

-445 GFAKSIGLDAVQ
+445 GFAKSIGLEAAQ

-657 SQSQCNCHACKK
+657 SQCNCHACKK

-697 IGSFR
+697 TGSFK

-717 NGLIE
+717 NGLIQ

-767 KKIRKDDNE
+767 KKIRKDDDE

-798 IKKKEDAAVNKSN
+798 IKEKEDAAANKSN
-811 KEKDSEKEA
+811 KDKKEDKNKQKKKDIKK
-820 DIDNYSS
+820 YSS

-872 TVCFAYYNREVK
+872 TVCLAYYNREVK

-1003 KIFGFPAKTRDNHSH
+1003 KIFGFPVKTRDNHSH

-1063 GLIKSCRIG
+1063 WLIKSCRIG

-1086 VKHISN
+1086 VKHISK
-1092 DRALTPAIRNKREGG
+1092 DRALTPAIRNKRVGG
-1107 KVVWKKNE
+1107 KIVWKRNE
-1115 KGEILIDTDGKKIP
+1115 KGAILIDTDGKKIP

-1137 IRGKLH
+1137 IRGELH
-1143 QASFYGAIKQSKKA
+1143 QTSFYGAIKQSKKA
-1157 IEKKGKK
+1157 IEKKVENNEEKK
-1164 KKGQKNDISYKTS
+1164 DDATYETS
-1177 YDEISYVIRRELKG
+1177 YNDISYVIRRKLKFKTNQRDKG
-1191 FESLDDLHRV
+1191 FKSLDDLHRL
-1201 IVDENL
+1201 IVDEHL
-1207 YKIIK
+1207 FDEIRK
-1212 QKCKKEQFRKA
+1212 QCEGKDFKDACDEGFYMPKCNNR
-1223 CNKGIC
+1223 
-1229 MPNCS
+1229 
-1234 YPIRHVRCYAYD
+1234 IRHIRCYAYD

-1273 DLYAMC
+1273 DLYEMC
-1279 RYRNADKLKYEAI
+1279 RYRNSDNKVKYKVLKLSDLI
-1292 KLIEVCGNRKK
+1292 KNGEGGYGISEVIDNG
-1303 GYDIPETWR
+1303 
-1312 YKIGKNKEKEYYL
+1312 YYL
-1325 DGVLYSG
+1325 DAILRSG
-1332 KQVIVYEN
+1332 KQVILYKDN
-1340 IDDLKSLLRASNSNL
+1340 KDLDNLLRKPIDIKLL
-1355 SERLYDIVRFNS
+1355 SERLYVIERFESANIVNL
-1367 EKKIILKRH
+1367 KKH
-1376 ICSKPYKDGEGKK
+1376 ICSKPLNETGRGKAIILK
-1389 IESFGNL
+1389 SFDNVL
-1396 PEKIL
+1396 PEKIRQ
-1401 SGVTKLNY
+1401 SINKLNY
-1409 LLEGVDFRISLDGK
+1409 LLEDIDFKITLEGK
-1423 IVFINNNLVEEKHK
+1423 IIFFNKRN
-1437 HSKKG
+1437 

>member
-1 MTKILAFDLG
+1 M
-11 SSSIGYSLRDTDNN
+11 
-25 GENIIDQLV
+25 
-34 LYGSIIFSPGMA
+34 
-46 DNGVSNAAE
+46 
-55 RTSHRSS
+55 
-62 RHLYRVRR
+62 
-70 YRIWET
+70 
-76 LATLIEFG
+76 
-84 CCPLS
+84 
-89 KEDLDKWRTYD
+89 
-100 KNNRPTRQYP
+100 
-110 VDAVEFEKWIRM
+110 
-122 NPYEL
+122 
-127 REKLA
+127 
-132 TDQLDF
+132 
-138 TKEENRFML
+138 
-147 GRALYHI
+147 
-154 AQRRGFRSS
+154 
-163 KGETLKEQ
+163 
-171 EKDINENPAEEI
+171 
-183 RIDSDL
+183 
-189 LKKSEEKKSKK
+189 
-200 LVAYMEEHSLPT
+200 
-212 VGKAFAKLIKD
+212 
-223 KNKGRVRASEYQAVR
+223 RASEYQAVR

-348 DFEFAVIRKWI
+348 DFEFADIRKWI
-359 EKEIGLPKDISL
+359 EKEICLPKDISL

-445 GFAKSIGLDAVQ
+445 GFAKSIGLDASQ

-688 GKKLLGSPV
+688 GKKLLGNPV
-697 IGSFR
+697 TGSFR

-717 NGLIE
+717 NELIQ

-744 MRWAIEEYVRKREE
+744 MRWAIGEYVRKREE

-798 IKKKEDAAVNKSN
+798 IKEKEEAAANKSN
-811 KEKDSEKEA
+811 KDKKEDKNKQKKKDIK
-820 DIDNYSS
+820 NYSS

-872 TVCFAYYNREVK
+872 TVCLAYYNREVK

-897 IKKRLLPWEKRVEH
+897 IKKRLLPWEERVEH

-918 WQRKSKQSLTKE
+918 WQRKSKQSLKKE

-978 YAYHYLKSV
+978 YAYHYLKSI

-1003 KIFGFPAKTRDNHSH
+1003 KIFGFPVKTRDNHSH

-1029 PVASRRDEMLRLF
+1029 PVASKRDEMLRLF
-1042 YEIQEDK
+1042 YELQEDK

-1063 GLIKSCRIG
+1063 WLIKSCRIG

-1107 KVVWKKNE
+1107 KVVWKRNE
-1115 KGEILIDTDGKKIP
+1115 KGERLIDTDGKKIP

-1264 KQTYHVKTG
+1264 KQTFHVKVG

-1279 RYRNADKLKYEAI
+1279 RYHNANKKVRYEIVKLFDISKSGE
-1292 KLIEVCGNRKK
+1292 K
-1303 GYDIPETWR
+1303 GYDIQVVLDD
-1312 YKIGKNKEKEYYL
+1312 EYYL
-1325 DGVLYSG
+1325 DTILRPG
-1332 KQVIVYEN
+1332 KQVILYKDQN
-1340 IDDLKSLLRASNSNL
+1340 DCDNLLRKPLNIKLL
-1355 SERLYDIVRFNS
+1355 SERLYVIERFEGDNIVNL
-1367 EKKIILKRH
+1367 KKHLCSRSFKETGRGKAVDLKLF
-1376 ICSKPYKDGEGKK
+1376 DNG
-1389 IESFGNL
+1389 L
-1396 PEKIL
+1396 PERIRQ
-1401 SGVTKLNY
+1401 SIRQLNY
-1409 LLEGVDFRISLDGK
+1409 LLEDIDFKITLDGK
-1423 IVFINNNLVEEKHK
+1423 IIFSNKN
-1437 HSKKG
+1437 

>member
-1 MTKILAFDLG
+1 M
-11 SSSIGYSLRDTDNN
+11 
-25 GENIIDQLV
+25 
-34 LYGSIIFSPGMA
+34 
-46 DNGVSNAAE
+46 
-55 RTSHRSS
+55 
-62 RHLYRVRR
+62 
-70 YRIWET
+70 RI
-76 LATLIEFG
+76 
-84 CCPLS
+84 
-89 KEDLDKWRTYD
+89 
-100 KNNRPTRQYP
+100 
-110 VDAVEFEKWIRM
+110 
-122 NPYEL
+122 
-127 REKLA
+127 
-132 TDQLDF
+132 
-138 TKEENRFML
+138 
-147 GRALYHI
+147 H
-154 AQRRGFRSS
+154 
-163 KGETLKEQ
+163 
-171 EKDINENPAEEI
+171 
-183 RIDSDL
+183 
-189 LKKSEEKKSKK
+189 
-200 LVAYMEEHSLPT
+200 
-212 VGKAFAKLIKD
+212 
-223 KNKGRVRASEYQAVR
+223 
-238 SQYRDEIEYIF
+238 
-249 NFQKGLDANGEFFRR
+249 
-264 IYSTG
+264 
-269 NDGTIFYQNP
+269 
-279 IRSQKGQVGKCTL
+279 
-292 EPAKPRCPI
+292 
-301 SHPEYEKYRAF
+301 
-312 SFINNI
+312 
-318 KYRKSIDE
+318 
-326 DWQTLTASQKIKL
+326 
-339 YKDKFLLVN
+339 LVN

-371 SKEHGTINYDDRTNV
+371 SKENGTINYDDRTNV
-386 SVCPVSGR
+386 SACPVSGR

-445 GFAKSIGLDAVQ
+445 GFAKSIGLDAAQ

-657 SQSQCNCHACKK
+657 SRSQCNCHACKK

-697 IGSFR
+697 TGSFR

-708 VLHQLRRLV
+708 VLHQLRRLA
-717 NGLIE
+717 NGLIQ

-744 MRWAIEEYVRKREE
+744 MRWAIEEYDNIREK
-758 ENNIIIEAI
+758 ENKAIIKAI
-767 KKIRKDDNE
+767 KEIRKDDSE
-776 VSDTVLEK
+776 VGDSILEK
-784 ARLLLEQSPDYLSY
+784 ARLLIEQSPDYLFDY
-798 IKKKEDAAVNKSN
+798 MDDENMIDKRGTVKKKNSGLIY
-811 KEKDSEKEA
+811 EKGVTR
-820 DIDNYSS
+820 YRL
-827 WLEKGIKCIYTDK
+827 WLEQGMQCLYTGKIINLSD
-840 PISLTSLFVENET
+840 LFDENMT

-858 IPCSRSFDNSMANK
+858 IPQSRSFDNSMANK
-872 TVCFAYYNREVK
+872 TVCFAYYNREIK

-897 IKKRLLPWEKRVEH
+897 IKKRLLPWEKRVEQ
-911 LEYRVRF
+911 LKNRVEF
-918 WQRKSKQSLTKE
+918 WKKKARQALTKE

-951 KLSRFTMTEVPEGFR
+951 KLSRFTMTEVSEGFKHR
-966 RKQLNDTRLITK
+966 QLNDTRLITK

-987 FGKVDVQ
+987 FDKVDVQ

-1003 KIFGFPAKTRDNHSH
+1003 KIFGFPVKTRDNHSH
-1018 HAIDATILTLI
+1018 HTIDATILTLI

-1042 YEIQEDK
+1042 YEIQENK
-1049 KLNIV
+1049 KLNID

-1072 KTVGIA
+1072 KTVGITK
-1078 EHIENNIL
+1078 HIENNIL
-1086 VKHISN
+1086 VKYVSK
-1092 DRALTPAIRNKREGG
+1092 DRALTPAIRNKRVGG
-1107 KVVWKKNE
+1107 KVVWERNE
-1115 KGEILIDTDGKKIP
+1115 KGEILIDINGKKIP
-1129 QYKLTGDC
+1129 KYKLTGDC
-1137 IRGKLH
+1137 IRGELH
-1143 QASFYGAIKQSKKA
+1143 KASFYGAIRQSKRET
-1157 IEKKGKK
+1157 EKKKE
-1164 KKGQKNDISYKTS
+1164 QEEDASYETS
-1177 YDEISYVIRRELKG
+1177 YNDISYVIRRKLSDFKDLNELHK
-1191 FESLDDLHRV
+1191 V
-1201 IVDENL
+1201 IVDEHLFN
-1207 YKIIK
+1207 IIK
-1212 QKCKKEQFRKA
+1212 KQCEGKDFKDV
-1223 CNKGIC
+1223 CNEGFY
-1229 MPNCS
+1229 MPNCNNQ
-1234 YPIRHVRCYAYD
+1234 IRHIRCYTYD

-1253 KQQTY
+1253 RKQTY
-1258 LSKKDY
+1258 LSKKGY
-1264 KQTYHVKTG
+1264 KQTFHVKVG

-1279 RYRNADKLKYEAI
+1279 RYHNVNKKMRYGIVKLFDISKS
-1292 KLIEVCGNRKK
+1292 RKK
-1303 GYDIPETWR
+1303 GYEIPE
-1312 YKIGKNKEKEYYL
+1312 ILDDEYYL
-1325 DGVLYSG
+1325 DAILRPGM
-1332 KQVIVYEN
+1332 QVILYKDQSDYDN
-1340 IDDLKSLLRASNSNL
+1340 LLRKPLNIKLL
-1355 SERLYDIVRFNS
+1355 SERLYIIERFEGDNIINL
-1367 EKKIILKRH
+1367 KKHLCSSSFKETGRGKAINLK
-1376 ICSKPYKDGEGKK
+1376 
-1389 IESFGNL
+1389 SFDNGL
-1396 PEKIL
+1396 PEKIRQ
-1401 SGVTKLNY
+1401 SIRQLNY
-1409 LLEGVDFRISLDGK
+1409 LLESVDFKINLEGK
-1423 IVFINNNLVEEKHK
+1423 IVFRNKN
-1437 HSKKG
+1437 

>member
-100 KNNRPTRQYP
+100 KNKRPTRQYP

-212 VGKAFAKLIKD
+212 VGKAFANLIND
-223 KNKGRVRASEYQAVR
+223 KIRVRASEYQAVR

-348 DFEFAVIRKWI
+348 DFEFAVIRKWL

-445 GFAKSIGLDAVQ
+445 GFAKSIGLDASQ

-657 SQSQCNCHACKK
+657 SQCNCHACKK

-697 IGSFR
+697 TSSFK

-717 NGLIE
+717 NGLIQ

-767 KKIRKDDNE
+767 KKIRKDDDE

-798 IKKKEDAAVNKSN
+798 IKEKEDAAANKSN
-811 KEKDSEKEA
+811 KDKKEDKNKQKKKDIK
-820 DIDNYSS
+820 NYSS

-858 IPCSRSFDNSMANK
+858 IPRSRSFDNSMANK

-1003 KIFGFPAKTRDNHSH
+1003 KIFGFPVKTRGNHSH

-1029 PVASRRDEMLRLF
+1029 PVASKRDEMLRLF
-1042 YEIQEDK
+1042 YEIQEDN

-1063 GLIKSCRIG
+1063 WLIKSCRIG

-1086 VKHISN
+1086 VKHISK
-1092 DRALTPAIRNKREGG
+1092 DRALTPAIRNKRVGG
-1107 KVVWKKNE
+1107 KIVWKRNE
-1115 KGEILIDTDGKKIP
+1115 KGAILIDTDGKKIP

-1137 IRGKLH
+1137 IRGELH
-1143 QASFYGAIKQSKKA
+1143 QTSFYGAIKQSKKA
-1157 IEKKGKK
+1157 IEKKVENNEEKK
-1164 KKGQKNDISYKTS
+1164 DDATYETS
-1177 YDEISYVIRRELKG
+1177 YNDISYVIRRKLKFKTNQRDKG
-1191 FESLDDLHRV
+1191 FKSLDDLHRL
-1201 IVDENL
+1201 IVDEHL
-1207 YKIIK
+1207 FDEIRK
-1212 QKCKKEQFRKA
+1212 QCEGKDFKDACDEGFYMPKCNNR
-1223 CNKGIC
+1223 
-1229 MPNCS
+1229 
-1234 YPIRHVRCYAYD
+1234 IRHIRCYAYD

-1273 DLYAMC
+1273 DLYEMC
-1279 RYRNADKLKYEAI
+1279 RYRNSDNKVKYNVLKLSDLI
-1292 KLIEVCGNRKK
+1292 KNGEGGYGISEVIDNG
-1303 GYDIPETWR
+1303 
-1312 YKIGKNKEKEYYL
+1312 YYL
-1325 DGVLYSG
+1325 DAILRSG
-1332 KQVIVYEN
+1332 KQVILYKDN
-1340 IDDLKSLLRASNSNL
+1340 KDLDNLLRKPIDIKLL
-1355 SERLYDIVRFNS
+1355 SERLYVIERFESANIVNL
-1367 EKKIILKRH
+1367 KKH
-1376 ICSKPYKDGEGKK
+1376 ICSKPLNETGRGKAIILK
-1389 IESFGNL
+1389 SFDNVL
-1396 PEKIL
+1396 PEKIRQ
-1401 SGVTKLNY
+1401 SINKLNY
-1409 LLEGVDFRISLDGK
+1409 LLEDIDFKITLEGK
-1423 IVFINNNLVEEKHK
+1423 IIFFNKRN
-1437 HSKKG
+1437 

>member
-1 MTKILAFDLG
+1 
-11 SSSIGYSLRDTDNN
+11 
-25 GENIIDQLV
+25 
-34 LYGSIIFSPGMA
+34 MA
-46 DNGVSNAAE
+46 E
-55 RTSHRSS
+55 
-62 RHLYRVRR
+62 
-70 YRIWET
+70 
-76 LATLIEFG
+76 
-84 CCPLS
+84 
-89 KEDLDKWRTYD
+89 
-100 KNNRPTRQYP
+100 
-110 VDAVEFEKWIRM
+110 
-122 NPYEL
+122 
-127 REKLA
+127 
-132 TDQLDF
+132 
-138 TKEENRFML
+138 
-147 GRALYHI
+147 
-154 AQRRGFRSS
+154 
-163 KGETLKEQ
+163 
-171 EKDINENPAEEI
+171 
-183 RIDSDL
+183 
-189 LKKSEEKKSKK
+189 
-200 LVAYMEEHSLPT
+200 
-212 VGKAFAKLIKD
+212 
-223 KNKGRVRASEYQAVR
+223 
-238 SQYRDEIEYIF
+238 
-249 NFQKGLDANGEFFRR
+249 
-264 IYSTG
+264 
-269 NDGTIFYQNP
+269 
-279 IRSQKGQVGKCTL
+279 
-292 EPAKPRCPI
+292 
-301 SHPEYEKYRAF
+301 
-312 SFINNI
+312 
-318 KYRKSIDE
+318 
-326 DWQTLTASQKIKL
+326 LTASQKIKL
-339 YKDKFLLVN
+339 YKEKFLLVN
-348 DFEFAVIRKWI
+348 DFEFDVIRKWI

-386 SVCPVSGR
+386 SVCSVSGR

-440 EDAVS
+440 EDAVV
-445 GFAKSIGLDAVQ
+445 GFAKSIGLDAAQ

-697 IGSFR
+697 TGSFK

-717 NGLIE
+717 NGLIQ

-744 MRWAIEEYVRKREE
+744 MRWAIEEYDNIREK
-758 ENNIIIEAI
+758 ENKAIIKAI
-767 KKIRKDDNE
+767 KEIRKDDSE
-776 VSDTVLEK
+776 VGDSILEK
-784 ARLLLEQSPDYLSY
+784 ARLLIEQSPDYLFDY
-798 IKKKEDAAVNKSN
+798 MDDENMIDKKGTVKKKNSGLIY
-811 KEKDSEKEA
+811 EKGVTK
-820 DIDNYSS
+820 YRL
-827 WLEKGIKCIYTDK
+827 WLEQGMQCLYTGKIINLSD
-840 PISLTSLFVENET
+840 LFDENIT

-858 IPCSRSFDNSMANK
+858 IPQSRSFDNSMANK
-872 TVCFAYYNREVK
+872 TVCFAYYNREIK
-884 KNRMPTELEDYEE
+884 KNRMPAELEDYEE
-897 IKKRLLPWEKRVEH
+897 IKKRLLPWEKRVEQ
-911 LEYRVRF
+911 LKNRVEF
-918 WQRKSKQSLTKE
+918 WKKKARQALTKE

-951 KLSRFTMTEVPEGFR
+951 KLSRFTMTEVSEGFKHR
-966 RKQLNDTRLITK
+966 QLNDTRLITK

-987 FGKVDVQ
+987 FDKVDVQ

-1003 KIFGFPAKTRDNHSH
+1003 KIFGFPVKTRDNHSH
-1018 HAIDATILTLI
+1018 HTIDATILTLI

-1042 YEIQEDK
+1042 YEIQENK
-1049 KLNIV
+1049 KLNID

-1072 KTVGIA
+1072 KTVGITK
-1078 EHIENNIL
+1078 HIENNIL
-1086 VKHISN
+1086 VKYVSK
-1092 DRALTPAIRNKREGG
+1092 DRALTPAIRNKRVGG
-1107 KVVWKKNE
+1107 KVVWERNE
-1115 KGEILIDTDGKKIP
+1115 KGEILIDINGKKIP
-1129 QYKLTGDC
+1129 KYKLTGDC
-1137 IRGKLH
+1137 IRGELH
-1143 QASFYGAIKQSKKA
+1143 KASFYGAIRQSKRET
-1157 IEKKGKK
+1157 EKKKE
-1164 KKGQKNDISYKTS
+1164 QEEDASYETS
-1177 YDEISYVIRRELKG
+1177 YNDISYVIRRKLSDFKDLNELHK
-1191 FESLDDLHRV
+1191 V
-1201 IVDENL
+1201 IVDEHLFN
-1207 YKIIK
+1207 IIK
-1212 QKCKKEQFRKA
+1212 KQCEGKDFKDV
-1223 CNKGIC
+1223 CNEGFY
-1229 MPNCS
+1229 MPNCNNQ
-1234 YPIRHVRCYAYD
+1234 IRHIRCYTYD

-1253 KQQTY
+1253 RKQTY
-1258 LSKKDY
+1258 LSKKGY
-1264 KQTYHVKTG
+1264 KQTFHVKVG

-1279 RYRNADKLKYEAI
+1279 RYHNVNKKMRYGIVKLFDISKS
-1292 KLIEVCGNRKK
+1292 RKK
-1303 GYDIPETWR
+1303 GYEIPE
-1312 YKIGKNKEKEYYL
+1312 ILDDEYYL
-1325 DGVLYSG
+1325 NAILRPGM
-1332 KQVIVYEN
+1332 QVILYKDKN
-1340 IDDLKSLLRASNSNL
+1340 DLGNLLRKPLNIKLL
-1355 SERLYDIVRFNS
+1355 SERLYIIERFEGDNIINL
-1367 EKKIILKRH
+1367 KKHLCSSSFKETGRGKAINLK
-1376 ICSKPYKDGEGKK
+1376 
-1389 IESFGNL
+1389 SFDNGL
-1396 PEKIL
+1396 PEKIRQ
-1401 SGVTKLNY
+1401 SIRQLNY
-1409 LLEGVDFRISLDGK
+1409 LLESVDFKINLEGK
-1423 IVFINNNLVEEKHK
+1423 IVFRNKN
-1437 HSKKG
+1437 

>member
-46 DNGVSNAAE
+46 DNGVSRAAE

-212 VGKAFAKLIKD
+212 VGKAFANLIND
-223 KNKGRVRASEYQAVR
+223 KIRVRASEYQAVR

-292 EPAKPRCPI
+292 EPAKTRCPI

-339 YKDKFLLVN
+339 YKEKFLLVN
-348 DFEFAVIRKWI
+348 DFEFDVIRKWI

-386 SVCPVSGR
+386 SVCSVSGR

-440 EDAVS
+440 EDTVV
-445 GFAKSIGLDAVQ
+445 GFAKSIGLDAAQ

-557 DYRDLDYREHFAVND
+557 DYREHFAVND

-657 SQSQCNCHACKK
+657 SRSQCNCHACKK

-697 IGSFR
+697 TGSFR

-708 VLHQLRRLV
+708 VLHQLHRLA
-717 NGLIE
+717 NGLIQ
-722 KGLIDEDTR
+722 KGLIDENTR

-744 MRWAIEEYVRKREE
+744 MRWAIEEYDNIREK
-758 ENNIIIEAI
+758 ENKAIIKAI
-767 KKIRKDDNE
+767 KEIRKDDSE
-776 VSDTVLEK
+776 VGDSILEK
-784 ARLLLEQSPDYLSY
+784 ARLLIEQSPDYLFDY
-798 IKKKEDAAVNKSN
+798 MDDENMIDKRGTVKKKNSGLIY
-811 KEKDSEKEA
+811 EKGVTK
-820 DIDNYSS
+820 YRL
-827 WLEKGIKCIYTDK
+827 WLEQGMQCLYTGKIINLSD
-840 PISLTSLFVENET
+840 LFDENMT

-858 IPCSRSFDNSMANK
+858 IPQSRSFDNSMANK
-872 TVCFAYYNREVK
+872 TVCFAYYNREIK

-897 IKKRLLPWEKRVEH
+897 IKKRLLPWEKRVEQ
-911 LEYRVRF
+911 LKNRVEF
-918 WQRKSKQSLTKE
+918 WKKKARQALTKE

-951 KLSRFTMTEVPEGFR
+951 KLSRFTMTEVSEGFKHR
-966 RKQLNDTRLITK
+966 QLNDTRLITK

-987 FGKVDVQ
+987 FDKVDVQ

-1003 KIFGFPAKTRDNHSH
+1003 KIFGFPVKTRDNHSH
-1018 HAIDATILTLI
+1018 HTIDATILTLI

-1042 YEIQEDK
+1042 YEIQENK
-1049 KLNIV
+1049 KLNID

-1072 KTVGIA
+1072 KTVGITK
-1078 EHIENNIL
+1078 HIENNIL
-1086 VKHISN
+1086 VKYVSK
-1092 DRALTPAIRNKREGG
+1092 DRALTPAIRNKRVGG
-1107 KVVWKKNE
+1107 KVVWERNE
-1115 KGEILIDTDGKKIP
+1115 KGEILIDINGKKIP
-1129 QYKLTGDC
+1129 KYKLTGDC
-1137 IRGKLH
+1137 IRGELH
-1143 QASFYGAIKQSKKA
+1143 KASFYGAIRQSKRET
-1157 IEKKGKK
+1157 EKKKE
-1164 KKGQKNDISYKTS
+1164 QEEDASYETS
-1177 YDEISYVIRRELKG
+1177 YNDISYVIRRKLSDFKDLNELHK
-1191 FESLDDLHRV
+1191 V
-1201 IVDENL
+1201 IVDEHLFN
-1207 YKIIK
+1207 IIK
-1212 QKCKKEQFRKA
+1212 KQCEGKDFKDV
-1223 CNKGIC
+1223 CNEGFY
-1229 MPNCS
+1229 MPNCNNQ
-1234 YPIRHVRCYAYD
+1234 IRHIRCYTYD

-1253 KQQTY
+1253 RKQTY
-1258 LSKKDY
+1258 LSKKGY
-1264 KQTYHVKTG
+1264 KQTFHVKVG

-1279 RYRNADKLKYEAI
+1279 RYHNVNKKMRYGIVKLFDISKS
-1292 KLIEVCGNRKK
+1292 RKK
-1303 GYDIPETWR
+1303 GYEIPE
-1312 YKIGKNKEKEYYL
+1312 ILDDEYYL
-1325 DGVLYSG
+1325 DAILRPGM
-1332 KQVIVYEN
+1332 QVILYKDQSDYDN
-1340 IDDLKSLLRASNSNL
+1340 LLRKPLNIKLL
-1355 SERLYDIVRFNS
+1355 SERLYIIERFEGDNIINL
-1367 EKKIILKRH
+1367 KKHLCSSSFKETGRGKAINLK
-1376 ICSKPYKDGEGKK
+1376 
-1389 IESFGNL
+1389 SFDNGL
-1396 PEKIL
+1396 PEKIRQ
-1401 SGVTKLNY
+1401 SIRQLNY
-1409 LLEGVDFRISLDGK
+1409 LLESVDFKINLEGK
-1423 IVFINNNLVEEKHK
+1423 IVFRNKN
-1437 HSKKG
+1437 

>member
-1 MTKILAFDLG
+1 M
-11 SSSIGYSLRDTDNN
+11 
-25 GENIIDQLV
+25 
-34 LYGSIIFSPGMA
+34 
-46 DNGVSNAAE
+46 
-55 RTSHRSS
+55 
-62 RHLYRVRR
+62 
-70 YRIWET
+70 
-76 LATLIEFG
+76 
-84 CCPLS
+84 
-89 KEDLDKWRTYD
+89 
-100 KNNRPTRQYP
+100 
-110 VDAVEFEKWIRM
+110 
-122 NPYEL
+122 
-127 REKLA
+127 
-132 TDQLDF
+132 
-138 TKEENRFML
+138 
-147 GRALYHI
+147 
-154 AQRRGFRSS
+154 
-163 KGETLKEQ
+163 
-171 EKDINENPAEEI
+171 
-183 RIDSDL
+183 
-189 LKKSEEKKSKK
+189 
-200 LVAYMEEHSLPT
+200 
-212 VGKAFAKLIKD
+212 
-223 KNKGRVRASEYQAVR
+223 RASEYQAVR

-339 YKDKFLLVN
+339 YKEKFLLVN

-371 SKEHGTINYDDRTNV
+371 SKENGTINYDDRTNV
-386 SVCPVSGR
+386 SACPVSGR

-445 GFAKSIGLDAVQ
+445 GFAKSIGLDAAQ

-657 SQSQCNCHACKK
+657 SRSQCNCHACKK

-697 IGSFR
+697 TGSFR

-708 VLHQLRRLV
+708 VLHQLRRLA
-717 NGLIE
+717 NGLIQ

-744 MRWAIEEYVRKREE
+744 MRWAIEEYDNIREK
-758 ENNIIIEAI
+758 ENKAIIKAI
-767 KKIRKDDNE
+767 KEIRKDDSE
-776 VSDTVLEK
+776 VGDSILEK
-784 ARLLLEQSPDYLSY
+784 ARLLIEQSPDYLFDY
-798 IKKKEDAAVNKSN
+798 MDDENMIDKRGTVKKKNSGLIY
-811 KEKDSEKEA
+811 EKGVTR
-820 DIDNYSS
+820 YRL
-827 WLEKGIKCIYTDK
+827 WLEQGMQCLYTGKIINLSD
-840 PISLTSLFVENET
+840 LFDENMT

-858 IPCSRSFDNSMANK
+858 IPQSRSFDNSMANK
-872 TVCFAYYNREVK
+872 TVCFAYYNREIK

-897 IKKRLLPWEKRVEH
+897 IKKRLLPWEKRVEQ
-911 LEYRVRF
+911 LKNRVEF
-918 WQRKSKQSLTKE
+918 WKKKARQALTKE

-951 KLSRFTMTEVPEGFR
+951 KLSRFTMTEVSEGFKHR
-966 RKQLNDTRLITK
+966 QLNDTRLITK

-987 FGKVDVQ
+987 FDKVDVQ

-1003 KIFGFPAKTRDNHSH
+1003 KIFGFPVKTRDNHSH
-1018 HAIDATILTLI
+1018 HTIDATILTLI

-1042 YEIQEDK
+1042 YEIQENK
-1049 KLNIV
+1049 KLNID

-1072 KTVGIA
+1072 KTVGITK
-1078 EHIENNIL
+1078 HIENNIL
-1086 VKHISN
+1086 VKYVSK
-1092 DRALTPAIRNKREGG
+1092 DRALTPAIRNKRVGG
-1107 KVVWKKNE
+1107 KVVWERNE
-1115 KGEILIDTDGKKIP
+1115 KGEILIDINGKKIP
-1129 QYKLTGDC
+1129 KYKLTGDC
-1137 IRGKLH
+1137 IRGELH
-1143 QASFYGAIKQSKKA
+1143 KASFYGAIRQSKRET
-1157 IEKKGKK
+1157 EKKKE
-1164 KKGQKNDISYKTS
+1164 QEEDASYETS
-1177 YDEISYVIRRELKG
+1177 YNDISYVIRRKLSDFKDLNELHK
-1191 FESLDDLHRV
+1191 V
-1201 IVDENL
+1201 IVDEHLFN
-1207 YKIIK
+1207 IIK
-1212 QKCKKEQFRKA
+1212 KQCEGKDFKDV
-1223 CNKGIC
+1223 CNEGFY
-1229 MPNCS
+1229 MPNCNNQ
-1234 YPIRHVRCYAYD
+1234 IRHIRCYTYD

-1253 KQQTY
+1253 RKQTY
-1258 LSKKDY
+1258 LSKKGY
-1264 KQTYHVKTG
+1264 KQTFHVKVG

-1279 RYRNADKLKYEAI
+1279 RYHNVNKKMRYGIVKLFDISKS
-1292 KLIEVCGNRKK
+1292 RKK
-1303 GYDIPETWR
+1303 GYEIPE
-1312 YKIGKNKEKEYYL
+1312 ILDDEYYL
-1325 DGVLYSG
+1325 DAILRPGM
-1332 KQVIVYEN
+1332 QVILYKDQSDYDN
-1340 IDDLKSLLRASNSNL
+1340 LLRKPLNIKLL
-1355 SERLYDIVRFNS
+1355 SERLYIIERFEGDNIINL
-1367 EKKIILKRH
+1367 KKHLCSSSFKETGRGKAINLK
-1376 ICSKPYKDGEGKK
+1376 
-1389 IESFGNL
+1389 SFDNGL
-1396 PEKIL
+1396 PEKIRQ
-1401 SGVTKLNY
+1401 SIRQLNY
-1409 LLEGVDFRISLDGK
+1409 LLESVDFKINLEGK
-1423 IVFINNNLVEEKHK
+1423 IVFRNKN
-1437 HSKKG
+1437 

>member
-46 DNGVSNAAE
+46 DNGVSRAAE

-100 KNNRPTRQYP
+100 KNKRPARQYP

-132 TDQLDF
+132 TNQLDF

-212 VGKAFAKLIKD
+212 VGKAFANLINYK
-223 KNKGRVRASEYQAVR
+223 KRVRASEYQAVR

-348 DFEFAVIRKWI
+348 DFEFADIRKWI
-359 EKEIGLPKDISL
+359 EKEICLPKDISL

-445 GFAKSIGLDAVQ
+445 GFAKSIGLDASQ

-688 GKKLLGSPV
+688 GKKLLGNPV
-697 IGSFR
+697 TGSFR

-717 NGLIE
+717 NELIQ

-744 MRWAIEEYVRKREE
+744 MRWAIGEYVRKREE

-798 IKKKEDAAVNKSN
+798 IKEKEEAAANKSN
-811 KEKDSEKEA
+811 KDKKEDKNKQKKKDIK
-820 DIDNYSS
+820 NYSS

-872 TVCFAYYNREVK
+872 TVCLAYYNREVK

-897 IKKRLLPWEKRVEH
+897 IKKRLLPWEERVEH

-918 WQRKSKQSLTKE
+918 WQRKSKQSLKKE

-978 YAYHYLKSV
+978 YAYHYLKSI

-1003 KIFGFPAKTRDNHSH
+1003 KIFGFPVKTRDNHSH

-1029 PVASRRDEMLRLF
+1029 PVASKRDEMLRLF
-1042 YEIQEDK
+1042 YELQEDK

-1063 GLIKSCRIG
+1063 WLIKSCRIG

-1107 KVVWKKNE
+1107 KVVWKRNE
-1115 KGEILIDTDGKKIP
+1115 KGERLIDTDGKKIP

-1264 KQTYHVKTG
+1264 KQTFHVKVG

-1279 RYRNADKLKYEAI
+1279 RYHNANKKVRYEIVKLFDISKSGE
-1292 KLIEVCGNRKK
+1292 K
-1303 GYDIPETWR
+1303 GYDIQEVLDD
-1312 YKIGKNKEKEYYL
+1312 EYYL
-1325 DGVLYSG
+1325 DTILRPG
-1332 KQVIVYEN
+1332 KQVILYKDQN
-1340 IDDLKSLLRASNSNL
+1340 DCDNLLRKPLNIKLL
-1355 SERLYDIVRFNS
+1355 SERLYVIERFEGDNIVNL
-1367 EKKIILKRH
+1367 KKHLCSRSFKETGRGKAVDLKLF
-1376 ICSKPYKDGEGKK
+1376 DNG
-1389 IESFGNL
+1389 L
-1396 PEKIL
+1396 PERIRQ
-1401 SGVTKLNY
+1401 SIRQLNY
-1409 LLEGVDFRISLDGK
+1409 LLEDIDFKITLDGK
-1423 IVFINNNLVEEKHK
+1423 IIFSNKN
-1437 HSKKG
+1437 

>member
-11 SSSIGYSLRDTDNN
+11 SSSIGYSLRDTEK

-34 LYGSIIFSPGMA
+34 LYGSIIFRPGMA
-46 DNGVSNAAE
+46 DNGISYAAE

-89 KEDLDKWRTYD
+89 KEDLDKWKTYD
-100 KNNRPTRQYP
+100 KKKSPTRQYP
-110 VDAVEFEKWIRM
+110 VDAVEFEKWIKM

-127 REKLA
+127 REEL
-132 TDQLDF
+132 TTQQLDF
-138 TKEENRFML
+138 TKEENRFKL

-154 AQRRGFRSS
+154 AKRRGFKSS

-171 EKDINENPAEEI
+171 EKDINENVAEEI
-183 RIDSDL
+183 KIDSDL
-189 LKKSEEKKSKK
+189 LKQSEEKRSKK

-212 VGKAFAKLIKD
+212 VGNAFAKLIKD
-223 KNKGRVRASEYQAVR
+223 KVRVRASEYQAVR

-249 NFQKGLDANGEFFRR
+249 NFQKGLDASGEFFRR
-264 IYSTG
+264 IYSTA

-279 IRSQKGQVGKCTL
+279 LRSQKEQVGKCTL
-292 EPAKPRCPI
+292 EPTKPRCSI

-339 YKDKFLLVN
+339 YKEKFLLIN
-348 DFEFAVIRKWI
+348 DLEFAVIRKWI
-359 EKEIGLPKDISL
+359 EKEIGLPKGIGL

-401 NWEDYVYQTAKTR
+401 NWEDYIYQTAKTR
-414 KDKEGKEHTVT
+414 KDKEGREHIVT

-440 EDAVS
+440 EDAVV
-445 GFAKSIGLDAVQ
+445 GFAKSIGLDAGQ

-491 NNPSYKGY
+491 NNPLYKGY

-505 LFAKIPDILGEKQW
+505 LFAKIPDILGEKLW
-519 QESESDILRSL
+519 QKSESDILRSL

-557 DYRDLDYREHFAVND
+557 DYRDLDCREHFAVHD
-572 RSYKLDDSDRK
+572 RNYKLDDSDRK
-583 DVEMHTVSFFG
+583 DVEIHTLSFFG

-600 KPEDEREEILGKVEE
+600 KTEDEREEILGKVEE
-615 LYQNFFSSSKR
+615 LYQHFFSTAQR

-636 RIKLYLSN
+636 RIKQYLSN

-651 CNEDAD
+651 CSEDTD
-657 SQSQCNCHACKK
+657 SQSQCNCPACKK
-669 LNQLYHP
+669 LTQLYHP

-697 IGSFR
+697 TGSFR

-708 VLHQLRRLV
+708 VLHQLRRFA
-717 NGLIE
+717 NGLIQ

-744 MRWAIEEYVRKREE
+744 MRWAIGEYDNIREK
-758 ENNIIIEAI
+758 ENKAIIKAI
-767 KKIRKDDNE
+767 KEIRKDDSE
-776 VSDTVLEK
+776 VGDSILEK
-784 ARLLLEQSPDYLSY
+784 ARLLIEQSPDYLFEN
-798 IKKKEDAAVNKSN
+798 IIDKKGTVKKKNSGLIY
-811 KEKDSEKEA
+811 EKGVTK
-820 DIDNYSS
+820 YRL
-827 WLEKGIKCIYTDK
+827 WLEQGMQCLYTGKIINLSD
-840 PISLTSLFVENET
+840 LFDENIT

-858 IPCSRSFDNSMANK
+858 IPQSRSFDNSMANK
-872 TVCFAYYNREVK
+872 TVCFAYYNREIK
-884 KNRMPTELEDYEE
+884 KNRMPTELESYEE
-897 IKKRLLPWEKRVEH
+897 IKKRLLPWEKRVEQ
-911 LEYRVRF
+911 LKNRVEF
-918 WQRKSKQSLTKE
+918 WKKKVRKSQTKE

-987 FGKVDVQ
+987 FSKVDVQ

-1003 KIFGFPAKTRDNHSH
+1003 KIFGFPVKTRDNHSH

-1029 PVASRRDEMLRLF
+1029 PVASRRDEMLKLF

-1049 KLNIV
+1049 KLNID

-1072 KTVGIA
+1072 KTDGITQY
-1078 EHIENNIL
+1078 IENNIL
-1086 VKHISN
+1086 VKYVSK
-1092 DRALTPAIRNKREGG
+1092 DRALTPAIRNKRVGG
-1107 KVVWKKNE
+1107 KVVWKRNE

-1137 IRGKLH
+1137 IRGELH
-1143 QASFYGAIKQSKKA
+1143 KASFYGAIRQSKRE
-1157 IEKKGKK
+1157 IEKKKEHK
-1164 KKGQKNDISYKTS
+1164 EDASYETS
-1177 YDEISYVIRRELKG
+1177 YDDISYVIRRKITDFKDLNELHK
-1191 FESLDDLHRV
+1191 V
-1201 IVDENL
+1201 IVDEHL
-1207 YKIIK
+1207 FDIIK
-1212 QKCKKEQFRKA
+1212 KQCGGKDFKDV
-1223 CNKGIC
+1223 CNEGFY
-1229 MPNCS
+1229 MPNCNNR
-1234 YPIRHVRCYAYD
+1234 IRHIRCYAYD

-1253 KQQTY
+1253 RQQTY
-1258 LSKKDY
+1258 LSRKDY
-1264 KQTYHVKTG
+1264 KQTFHVKVG

-1279 RYRNADKLKYEAI
+1279 RYHNVNKKVRYETVKLFDVSKSRGKDYNMP
-1292 KLIEVCGNRKK
+1292 EVI
-1303 GYDIPETWR
+1303 DS
-1312 YKIGKNKEKEYYL
+1312 EYYL
-1325 DGVLYSG
+1325 DAILRSG
-1332 KQVIVYEN
+1332 KQVILYKDQN
-1340 IDDLKSLLRASNSNL
+1340 DCDNLLRKPLNMKLL
-1355 SERLYDIVRFNS
+1355 SERLYIIERFEGDNVVNL
-1367 EKKIILKRH
+1367 KKHLCSRPFKETGRGKAINLK
-1376 ICSKPYKDGEGKK
+1376 
-1389 IESFGNL
+1389 SFDNGL
-1396 PEKIL
+1396 PEKIRQ
-1401 SGVTKLNY
+1401 SIKQLNY
-1409 LLEGVDFRISLDGK
+1409 LLEDVDFKINLEGK
-1423 IVFINNNLVEEKHK
+1423 IIFRNKI
-1437 HSKKG
+1437 

>member
-1 MTKILAFDLG
+1 M
-11 SSSIGYSLRDTDNN
+11 
-25 GENIIDQLV
+25 
-34 LYGSIIFSPGMA
+34 
-46 DNGVSNAAE
+46 
-55 RTSHRSS
+55 
-62 RHLYRVRR
+62 
-70 YRIWET
+70 
-76 LATLIEFG
+76 
-84 CCPLS
+84 
-89 KEDLDKWRTYD
+89 
-100 KNNRPTRQYP
+100 
-110 VDAVEFEKWIRM
+110 
-122 NPYEL
+122 
-127 REKLA
+127 
-132 TDQLDF
+132 
-138 TKEENRFML
+138 
-147 GRALYHI
+147 
-154 AQRRGFRSS
+154 
-163 KGETLKEQ
+163 
-171 EKDINENPAEEI
+171 
-183 RIDSDL
+183 
-189 LKKSEEKKSKK
+189 
-200 LVAYMEEHSLPT
+200 
-212 VGKAFAKLIKD
+212 
-223 KNKGRVRASEYQAVR
+223 RASEYQAVR

-348 DFEFAVIRKWI
+348 DFEFADIRKWI
-359 EKEIGLPKDISL
+359 EKEICLPKDISL

-440 EDAVS
+440 EDAVL
-445 GFAKSIGLDAVQ
+445 GFAKSIGLDAAQ

-688 GKKLLGSPV
+688 GKKLLGNPV
-697 IGSFR
+697 TGSFR

-717 NGLIE
+717 NELIQ

-744 MRWAIEEYVRKREE
+744 MRWAIGEYVRKREE

-798 IKKKEDAAVNKSN
+798 IKEKEEAAANKSN
-811 KEKDSEKEA
+811 KDKKEDKNKQKKKDIK
-820 DIDNYSS
+820 NYSS

-872 TVCFAYYNREVK
+872 TVCLAYYNREVK

-897 IKKRLLPWEKRVEH
+897 IKKRLLPWEERVEH

-918 WQRKSKQSLTKE
+918 WQRKSKQSLKKE

-978 YAYHYLKSV
+978 YAYHYLKSI

-1003 KIFGFPAKTRDNHSH
+1003 KIFGFPVKTRDNHSH

-1029 PVASRRDEMLRLF
+1029 PVASKRDEMLRLF
-1042 YEIQEDK
+1042 YELQEDK

-1063 GLIKSCRIG
+1063 WLIKSCRIG

-1107 KVVWKKNE
+1107 KVVWKRNE
-1115 KGEILIDTDGKKIP
+1115 KGERLIDTDGKKIP

-1264 KQTYHVKTG
+1264 KQTFHVKVG

-1279 RYRNADKLKYEAI
+1279 RYHNANKKVRYEIVKLFDISKSGE
-1292 KLIEVCGNRKK
+1292 K
-1303 GYDIPETWR
+1303 GYDIQEVLDD
-1312 YKIGKNKEKEYYL
+1312 EYYL
-1325 DGVLYSG
+1325 DTILRPG
-1332 KQVIVYEN
+1332 KQVILYKDQN
-1340 IDDLKSLLRASNSNL
+1340 DCDNLLRKPLNIKLL
-1355 SERLYDIVRFNS
+1355 SERLYVIERFEGDNIVNL
-1367 EKKIILKRH
+1367 KKHLCSRSFKETGRGKAVDLKLF
-1376 ICSKPYKDGEGKK
+1376 DNG
-1389 IESFGNL
+1389 L
-1396 PEKIL
+1396 PERIRQ
-1401 SGVTKLNY
+1401 SIRQLNY
-1409 LLEGVDFRISLDGK
+1409 LLEDIDFKITLDGK
-1423 IVFINNNLVEEKHK
+1423 IIFSNKN
-1437 HSKKG
+1437 

>member
-100 KNNRPTRQYP
+100 KNKRPTRQYP

-212 VGKAFAKLIKD
+212 VGKAFANLINYK
-223 KNKGRVRASEYQAVR
+223 KRVRASEYQAVR

-339 YKDKFLLVN
+339 YKEKFLLVN
-348 DFEFAVIRKWI
+348 DFEFADIREWI
-359 EKEIGLPKDISL
+359 EKEICLPKDISL

-445 GFAKSIGLDAVQ
+445 GFAKSIGLDAAQ

-697 IGSFR
+697 TGSFR

-717 NGLIE
+717 NGLIQ

-744 MRWAIEEYVRKREE
+744 MRWAIEEYSRKREE

-776 VSDTVLEK
+776 VSDIVLEK

-820 DIDNYSS
+820 DYSS

-858 IPCSRSFDNSMANK
+858 IPRSRSFDNSMANK

-1003 KIFGFPAKTRDNHSH
+1003 KIFGFPVKTRDNHSH

-1063 GLIKSCRIG
+1063 WLIKSCRIG

-1086 VKHISN
+1086 VKHISK
-1092 DRALTPAIRNKREGG
+1092 DRALTPAIRNKRVGG
-1107 KVVWKKNE
+1107 KIVWKRNE
-1115 KGEILIDTDGKKIP
+1115 KGAILIDTDGKKIP

-1137 IRGKLH
+1137 IRGELH
-1143 QASFYGAIKQSKKA
+1143 QTSFYGAIKQSKKA
-1157 IEKKGKK
+1157 IEKKVENNEEKK
-1164 KKGQKNDISYKTS
+1164 DDATYETS
-1177 YDEISYVIRRELKG
+1177 YNDISYVIRRKLKFKTNQRDKG
-1191 FESLDDLHRV
+1191 FKSLDDLHRV
-1201 IVDENL
+1201 IVDEHL
-1207 YKIIK
+1207 FDEIRK
-1212 QKCKKEQFRKA
+1212 QCEGKDFKDACDEGFYMPKCNNR
-1223 CNKGIC
+1223 
-1229 MPNCS
+1229 
-1234 YPIRHVRCYAYD
+1234 IRHIRCYAYD

-1273 DLYAMC
+1273 DLYEMC
-1279 RYRNADKLKYEAI
+1279 RYRNSDNKVKYKVLKLSDLI
-1292 KLIEVCGNRKK
+1292 KNGEGGYGISEVIDNG
-1303 GYDIPETWR
+1303 
-1312 YKIGKNKEKEYYL
+1312 YYL
-1325 DGVLYSG
+1325 DAILRSG
-1332 KQVIVYEN
+1332 KQVILYKDN
-1340 IDDLKSLLRASNSNL
+1340 KDLDNLLRKPIDIKLL
-1355 SERLYDIVRFNS
+1355 SERLYVIERFESANIVNL
-1367 EKKIILKRH
+1367 KKH
-1376 ICSKPYKDGEGKK
+1376 ICSKPLNETGRGKAIILK
-1389 IESFGNL
+1389 SFDNVL
-1396 PEKIL
+1396 PEKIRQ
-1401 SGVTKLNY
+1401 SINKLNY
-1409 LLEGVDFRISLDGK
+1409 LLEDIDFKITLEGK
-1423 IVFINNNLVEEKHK
+1423 IIFFNKRN
-1437 HSKKG
+1437 

>member
-1 MTKILAFDLG
+1 M
-11 SSSIGYSLRDTDNN
+11 
-25 GENIIDQLV
+25 
-34 LYGSIIFSPGMA
+34 
-46 DNGVSNAAE
+46 
-55 RTSHRSS
+55 
-62 RHLYRVRR
+62 
-70 YRIWET
+70 
-76 LATLIEFG
+76 
-84 CCPLS
+84 
-89 KEDLDKWRTYD
+89 
-100 KNNRPTRQYP
+100 
-110 VDAVEFEKWIRM
+110 
-122 NPYEL
+122 
-127 REKLA
+127 
-132 TDQLDF
+132 
-138 TKEENRFML
+138 
-147 GRALYHI
+147 
-154 AQRRGFRSS
+154 
-163 KGETLKEQ
+163 
-171 EKDINENPAEEI
+171 
-183 RIDSDL
+183 
-189 LKKSEEKKSKK
+189 
-200 LVAYMEEHSLPT
+200 
-212 VGKAFAKLIKD
+212 
-223 KNKGRVRASEYQAVR
+223 RASEYQAVR

-348 DFEFAVIRKWI
+348 DFEFADIRKWI
-359 EKEIGLPKDISL
+359 EKEICLPKDISL

-401 NWEDYVYQTAKTR
+401 NWEYYVYQTAKTR

-445 GFAKSIGLDAVQ
+445 GFAKSIGLDASQ

-688 GKKLLGSPV
+688 GKKLLGNPV
-697 IGSFR
+697 TGSFR

-717 NGLIE
+717 NELIQ

-744 MRWAIEEYVRKREE
+744 MRWAIGEYVRKREE

-798 IKKKEDAAVNKSN
+798 IKEKEEAAANKSN
-811 KEKDSEKEA
+811 KDKKEDKNKQKKKDIK
-820 DIDNYSS
+820 NYSS

-872 TVCFAYYNREVK
+872 TVCLAYYNREVK

-897 IKKRLLPWEKRVEH
+897 IKKRLLPWEERVEH

-918 WQRKSKQSLTKE
+918 WQRKSKQSLKKE

-978 YAYHYLKSV
+978 YAYHYLKSI

-1003 KIFGFPAKTRDNHSH
+1003 KIFGFPVKTRDNHSH

-1029 PVASRRDEMLRLF
+1029 PVASKRDEMLRLF
-1042 YEIQEDK
+1042 YELQEDK

-1063 GLIKSCRIG
+1063 WLIKSCRIG

-1107 KVVWKKNE
+1107 KVVWKRNE
-1115 KGEILIDTDGKKIP
+1115 KGERLIDTDGKKIP

-1264 KQTYHVKTG
+1264 KQTFHVKVG

-1279 RYRNADKLKYEAI
+1279 RYHNANKKVRYEIVKLFDISKSGE
-1292 KLIEVCGNRKK
+1292 K
-1303 GYDIPETWR
+1303 GYDIQEVLDD
-1312 YKIGKNKEKEYYL
+1312 EYYL
-1325 DGVLYSG
+1325 DTILRPG
-1332 KQVIVYEN
+1332 KQVILYKDQN
-1340 IDDLKSLLRASNSNL
+1340 DCDNLLRKPLNIKLL
-1355 SERLYDIVRFNS
+1355 SERLYVIERFEGDNIVNL
-1367 EKKIILKRH
+1367 KKHLCSRSFKETGRGKAVDLKLF
-1376 ICSKPYKDGEGKK
+1376 DNG
-1389 IESFGNL
+1389 L
-1396 PEKIL
+1396 PERIRQ
-1401 SGVTKLNY
+1401 SIRQLNY
-1409 LLEGVDFRISLDGK
+1409 LLEDIDFKITLDGK
-1423 IVFINNNLVEEKHK
+1423 IIFSNKN
-1437 HSKKG
+1437 

>member
-11 SSSIGYSLRDTDNN
+11 SSSIGYSLRDTDKN

-55 RTSHRSS
+55 RTKHRSS

-76 LATLIEFG
+76 LATLIEFD

-89 KEDLDKWRTYD
+89 KEDLDKWKTYD
-100 KNNRPTRQYP
+100 KKKSLTRQYP

-127 REKLA
+127 REELA
-132 TDQLDF
+132 TQQLDF
-138 TKEENRFML
+138 TKEENRFKL

-212 VGKAFAKLIKD
+212 VGKAFANLIND
-223 KNKGRVRASEYQAVR
+223 KIRVRASEYQAVR

-339 YKDKFLLVN
+339 YKEKFLLVN

-371 SKEHGTINYDDRTNV
+371 SKENGTINYDDRTNV
-386 SVCPVSGR
+386 SACPVSGR

-445 GFAKSIGLDAVQ
+445 GFAKSIGLDAAQ

-491 NNPSYKGY
+491 N
-499 IYTEAT
+499 
-505 LFAKIPDILGEKQW
+505 
-519 QESESDILRSL
+519 
-530 NGLMNDVR
+530 
-538 DENCILKI
+538 
-546 VNNLISDYKAL
+546 
-557 DYRDLDYREHFAVND
+557 
-572 RSYKLDDSDRK
+572 
-583 DVEMHTVSFFG
+583 
-594 KSVWEK
+594 
-600 KPEDEREEILGKVEE
+600 
-615 LYQNFFSSSKR
+615 
-626 DYYNLPKLGD
+626 
-636 RIKLYLSN
+636 
-644 KFPELRC
+644 
-651 CNEDAD
+651 
-657 SQSQCNCHACKK
+657 
-669 LNQLYHP
+669 
-676 SMVEFYRPVVCN
+676 
-688 GKKLLGSPV
+688 
-697 IGSFR
+697 
-702 NPMAMK
+702 
-708 VLHQLRRLV
+708 
-717 NGLIE
+717 
-722 KGLIDEDTR
+722 
-731 IVVETARE
+731 
-739 LNDAN
+739 
-744 MRWAIEEYVRKREE
+744 
-758 ENNIIIEAI
+758 
-767 KKIRKDDNE
+767 
-776 VSDTVLEK
+776 
-784 ARLLLEQSPDYLSY
+784 
-798 IKKKEDAAVNKSN
+798 
-811 KEKDSEKEA
+811 
-820 DIDNYSS
+820 
-827 WLEKGIKCIYTDK
+827 
-840 PISLTSLFVENET
+840 
-853 DIEHT
+853 
-858 IPCSRSFDNSMANK
+858 
-872 TVCFAYYNREVK
+872 
-884 KNRMPTELEDYEE
+884 
-897 IKKRLLPWEKRVEH
+897 
-911 LEYRVRF
+911 
-918 WQRKSKQSLTKE
+918 
-930 NKDKAIRQ
+930 KDKAIRQ

-951 KLSRFTMTEVPEGFR
+951 KLSRFTMTEVSEGFKHR
-966 RKQLNDTRLITK
+966 QLNDTRLITK

-987 FGKVDVQ
+987 FDKVDVQ

-1003 KIFGFPAKTRDNHSH
+1003 KIFGFPVKTRDNHSH
-1018 HAIDATILTLI
+1018 HTIDATILTLI

-1042 YEIQEDK
+1042 YEIQENK
-1049 KLNIV
+1049 KLNID

-1072 KTVGIA
+1072 KTVGITK
-1078 EHIENNIL
+1078 HIENNIL
-1086 VKHISN
+1086 VKYVSK
-1092 DRALTPAIRNKREGG
+1092 DRALTPAIRNKRVGG
-1107 KVVWKKNE
+1107 KVVWERNE
-1115 KGEILIDTDGKKIP
+1115 KGEILIDINGKKIP
-1129 QYKLTGDC
+1129 KYKLTGDC
-1137 IRGKLH
+1137 IRGELH
-1143 QASFYGAIKQSKKA
+1143 KASFYGAIRQSKRET
-1157 IEKKGKK
+1157 EKKKE
-1164 KKGQKNDISYKTS
+1164 QEEDASYETS
-1177 YDEISYVIRRELKG
+1177 YNDISYVIRRKLSDFKDLNELHK
-1191 FESLDDLHRV
+1191 V
-1201 IVDENL
+1201 IVDEHLFN
-1207 YKIIK
+1207 IIK
-1212 QKCKKEQFRKA
+1212 KQCEGKDFKDV
-1223 CNKGIC
+1223 CNEGFY
-1229 MPNCS
+1229 MPNCNNQ
-1234 YPIRHVRCYAYD
+1234 IRHIRCYTYD

-1253 KQQTY
+1253 RKQTY
-1258 LSKKDY
+1258 LSKKGY
-1264 KQTYHVKTG
+1264 KQTFHVKVG

-1279 RYRNADKLKYEAI
+1279 RYHNVNKKMKYGIVKLFDISKS
-1292 KLIEVCGNRKK
+1292 RKK
-1303 GYDIPETWR
+1303 GYEIPE
-1312 YKIGKNKEKEYYL
+1312 ILDDEYYL
-1325 DGVLYSG
+1325 DAILRPGM
-1332 KQVIVYEN
+1332 QVILYKDQSDYDN
-1340 IDDLKSLLRASNSNL
+1340 LLRKPLNIKLL
-1355 SERLYDIVRFNS
+1355 SERLYIIERFEGDNIINL
-1367 EKKIILKRH
+1367 KKHLCSSSFKETGRGKAINLK
-1376 ICSKPYKDGEGKK
+1376 
-1389 IESFGNL
+1389 SFDNGL
-1396 PEKIL
+1396 PEKIRQ
-1401 SGVTKLNY
+1401 SIRQLNY
-1409 LLEGVDFRISLDGK
+1409 LLESVDFKINLEGK
-1423 IVFINNNLVEEKHK
+1423 IVFRNKN
-1437 HSKKG
+1437 

>member
-1 MTKILAFDLG
+1 M
-11 SSSIGYSLRDTDNN
+11 
-25 GENIIDQLV
+25 
-34 LYGSIIFSPGMA
+34 
-46 DNGVSNAAE
+46 
-55 RTSHRSS
+55 
-62 RHLYRVRR
+62 
-70 YRIWET
+70 
-76 LATLIEFG
+76 
-84 CCPLS
+84 
-89 KEDLDKWRTYD
+89 
-100 KNNRPTRQYP
+100 
-110 VDAVEFEKWIRM
+110 
-122 NPYEL
+122 
-127 REKLA
+127 
-132 TDQLDF
+132 
-138 TKEENRFML
+138 
-147 GRALYHI
+147 
-154 AQRRGFRSS
+154 
-163 KGETLKEQ
+163 
-171 EKDINENPAEEI
+171 
-183 RIDSDL
+183 
-189 LKKSEEKKSKK
+189 
-200 LVAYMEEHSLPT
+200 
-212 VGKAFAKLIKD
+212 
-223 KNKGRVRASEYQAVR
+223 
-238 SQYRDEIEYIF
+238 
-249 NFQKGLDANGEFFRR
+249 
-264 IYSTG
+264 
-269 NDGTIFYQNP
+269 
-279 IRSQKGQVGKCTL
+279 

-318 KYRKSIDE
+318 KYRKSINE

-339 YKDKFLLVN
+339 YKEKFLLVN
-348 DFEFAVIRKWI
+348 DFEFDVIRKWI

-386 SVCPVSGR
+386 SVCSVSGR

-440 EDAVS
+440 EDAVV
-445 GFAKSIGLDAVQ
+445 GFAKSIGLDAAQ

-697 IGSFR
+697 TGSFK

-717 NGLIE
+717 NGLIQ

-744 MRWAIEEYVRKREE
+744 MRWAIEEYDNIREK
-758 ENNIIIEAI
+758 ENKAIIKAI
-767 KKIRKDDNE
+767 KEIRKDDSE
-776 VSDTVLEK
+776 VGDSILEK
-784 ARLLLEQSPDYLSY
+784 ARLLIEQSPDYLFDY
-798 IKKKEDAAVNKSN
+798 MDDENMIDKKGTVKKKNSGLIY
-811 KEKDSEKEA
+811 EKGVTK
-820 DIDNYSS
+820 YRL
-827 WLEKGIKCIYTDK
+827 WLEQGMQCLYTGKIINLSD
-840 PISLTSLFVENET
+840 LFDENIT

-858 IPCSRSFDNSMANK
+858 IPQSRSFDNSMANK
-872 TVCFAYYNREVK
+872 TVCFAYYNREIK

-897 IKKRLLPWEKRVEH
+897 IKKRLLPWEKRVEQ
-911 LEYRVRF
+911 LKNRVEF
-918 WQRKSKQSLTKE
+918 WKKKARQALTKE

-951 KLSRFTMTEVPEGFR
+951 KLSRFTMTEVSEGFKHR
-966 RKQLNDTRLITK
+966 QLNDTRLITK

-987 FGKVDVQ
+987 FDKVDVQ

-1003 KIFGFPAKTRDNHSH
+1003 KIFGFPVKTRDNHSH
-1018 HAIDATILTLI
+1018 HTIDATILTLI

-1042 YEIQEDK
+1042 YEIQENK
-1049 KLNIV
+1049 KLNID

-1072 KTVGIA
+1072 KTVGITK
-1078 EHIENNIL
+1078 HIENNIL
-1086 VKHISN
+1086 VKYVSK
-1092 DRALTPAIRNKREGG
+1092 DRALTPAIRNKRVGG
-1107 KVVWKKNE
+1107 KVVWERNE
-1115 KGEILIDTDGKKIP
+1115 KGEILIDINGKKIP
-1129 QYKLTGDC
+1129 KYKLTGDC
-1137 IRGKLH
+1137 IRGELH
-1143 QASFYGAIKQSKKA
+1143 KASFYGAIRQSKRET
-1157 IEKKGKK
+1157 EKKKE
-1164 KKGQKNDISYKTS
+1164 QEEDASYETS
-1177 YDEISYVIRRELKG
+1177 YNDISYVIRRKLSDFKDLNELHK
-1191 FESLDDLHRV
+1191 V
-1201 IVDENL
+1201 IVDEHLFN
-1207 YKIIK
+1207 IIK
-1212 QKCKKEQFRKA
+1212 KQCEGKDFKDV
-1223 CNKGIC
+1223 CNEGFY
-1229 MPNCS
+1229 MPNCNNQ
-1234 YPIRHVRCYAYD
+1234 IRHIRCYTYD

-1253 KQQTY
+1253 RKQTY
-1258 LSKKDY
+1258 LSKKGY
-1264 KQTYHVKTG
+1264 KQTFHVKVG

-1279 RYRNADKLKYEAI
+1279 RYHNVNKKMRYGIVKLFDISKS
-1292 KLIEVCGNRKK
+1292 RKK
-1303 GYDIPETWR
+1303 GYEIPE
-1312 YKIGKNKEKEYYL
+1312 ILDDEYYL
-1325 DGVLYSG
+1325 DAILRPGM
-1332 KQVIVYEN
+1332 QVILYKDQSDYDN
-1340 IDDLKSLLRASNSNL
+1340 LLRKPLNIKLL
-1355 SERLYDIVRFNS
+1355 SERLYIIERFEGDNIINL
-1367 EKKIILKRH
+1367 KKHLCSSSFKETGRGKAINLK
-1376 ICSKPYKDGEGKK
+1376 
-1389 IESFGNL
+1389 SFDNGL
-1396 PEKIL
+1396 PEKIRQ
-1401 SGVTKLNY
+1401 SIRQLNY
-1409 LLEGVDFRISLDGK
+1409 LLESVDFKINLEGK
-1423 IVFINNNLVEEKHK
+1423 IVFRNKN
-1437 HSKKG
+1437 